1 MRKMALPVA
10 GGGCSQLS
18 GDAANLAATL
28 GGVDDA
34 PARPSGESVGI
45 SSPALVGV
53 ESDIAG
59 DSGDSNTPSA
69 TNNESGKAADSSAA
83 ADSTV
88 AQSLSITG
96 ADAVAQF
103 STMQLTATT
112 SPSNVE
118 GTYVWSSNNDNI
130 LTVDQSGTVT
140 GVRQGTATVTLS
152 YASPDG
158 NTTLAATHDVTVT
171 SPTAATN
178 SALFYYLNNPN
189 GSLDS
194 TSTTQWT
201 GLGSGSV
208 NLTGLDSSNF
218 PKDNGET
225 AIFDR
230 VSDRVITWPD
240 GSTGDEY
247 QVARGSSDWNNIFK
261 AYKSVIE
268 GMLPGVTVTDEDVES
283 ICVKPYKLTNNN
295 DGYHVDCSVSITC
308 RNLFNAR
315 YYVDDPTTPG
325 EGFQLVASK
334 LTYREGDT
342 TDIADFADVSLPP
355 SKTVGGIEYT
365 FNGWYIDQALTQ
377 QVELPYTIDGNVNF
391 YAKYLSGRQ
400 VIYDLAGGSWNNS
413 DALVYAAQEG
423 STQTVKAEPT
433 RVGHEFA
440 GWTVAGLDGVTTLE
454 SGVSFTMP
462 DNNVT
467 FTATWNKLLACN
479 VKYLE
484 RGTGKELSPADT
496 LYGHA
501 GEVVTANAKSDIE
514 GYHLVNPTQA
524 SGKAT
529 LVEGETPEIVF
540 YYEKDAAN
548 YQVNYFLN
556 GTEQKVA
563 DSETQS
569 APWGSE
575 VAASNLA
582 KAIDGY
588 TVVPGQTTT
597 ATVELDGSIVINIYY
612 YQNVTLTASSA
623 TTEYTGELQH
633 VESYT
638 CDVADAA
645 FAGVTLLGGKG
656 TDAGD
661 YPYTFASGTAGTV
674 STDGKYIVA
683 KTNDGKLVINPN
695 SQQVVVKVKGST
707 GGEKYDG
714 EEHGVEGYTVSYV
727 VGGAASA
734 GAPAGFDA
742 GDISF
747 AGTAKVTGTDAGSYP
762 MGLDAG
768 DFGYSGKNFSNVS
781 FEVEDGQLTI
791 SKREVVVKPKDASRV
806 FNGEALEA
814 SEWEVAEGS
823 PDQFLAGQGI
833 SDPVF
838 SGSQTAPGTSESSI
852 VSWGYPE
859 NTKAGNYEIRTEKGT
874 LNVTSRG
881 AAETITVEAN
891 STSATYDGGTHSA
904 AGLKTTEFVVGGKA
918 YTVSGLSTEDP
929 SAADAGTYTNNVTG
943 TAKVSDAAGNDVT
956 SEFAVEIKDGSLVI
970 DPAEATIR
978 PKDASKPYDGTPLV
992 ASEFEAA
999 GFVGGDGVA
1008 GVTYG
1013 GSQTD
1018 AGESGSTIAT
1028 YEAAGSTKLANY
1040 KITLGEGRLEVT
1052 ANAEK
1057 VVVTIRENSATFPYD
1072 GEAKTA
1078 EGYEVAGISS
1088 ALYKEGDFA
1097 FVGDAAHKVATGTD
1111 AGDYDM
1117 GLLPGDFE
1125 NTSANFSNVAFAI
1138 EDGQLHIV
1146 PVAIDEDAV
1155 TWDARDVQKVYDGE
1169 PLSAYGARAWD
1180 KHGNELSVEYSTDG
1194 VSWVDDPSKVSLT
1207 HSGHLAVKLR
1217 ATGANY
1223 AAGQYAAGSEG
1234 VAVEKRPVTLESE
1247 GADKTYDGTP
1257 LTNGAVS
1264 VTPKGEGVGFVDG
1277 EGVAVTVTG
1286 SQTDA
1291 GESDN
1296 TFYFSFDEGT
1306 SGDDYLVTAKCGK
1319 LKVAANSQQVVVKVK
1334 GSTGGEKY
1342 DGEEHGVEGYTVSYV
1357 VGGAASAGAPA
1368 GFDAGDISFAG
1379 TAKVTGTDAG
1389 SYPMGLDAGD
1399 FGYSGKN
1406 FSNVSFE
1413 VEDGQL
1419 TILPATLT
1427 VTTHGAS
1434 KPYDGTALT
1443 ASGEISGFVN
1453 GETASFAT
1461 TGSQTLVGTSAN
1473 SYAITWDG
1481 TAKES
1486 NYNVVEG
1493 AIGTLEVTPSQV
1505 AINVTPHGGS
1515 KVYDGKP
1522 LTSAG
1527 IDVDGLP
1534 AGFTLE
1540 AATKGTITDAGEL
1553 LAEIDAPTIVI
1564 RNAAGEDVTAQFAN
1578 VTCGKAPLIVTKR
1591 PVTVTSATDSK
1602 VYDGTA
1608 LTKHE
1613 AMVTAGSLVEGESFG
1628 YDFTGEQTAVGT
1640 SDNTFTVKAGANTSL
1655 DNYEITQVNGTLTV
1669 IAYMPPAPGPG
1680 TDEPTPGPGKNPS
1693 TPNGP
1698 TNSSDVTPSGS
1709 TTSDDMGSVPT
1720 ASDSKETTMPKSAD
1734 KATSENGAAQSEGK
1748 QSSENAPAAEQPTSC
1763 WVHWFMILGTI
1774 ATLVY
1779 GAVVLLRR
1787 RRMTADLDKEMDEVL
1802 SGAKEGSDK

>member
-1 MRKMALPVA
+1 M
-10 GGGCSQLS
+10 
-18 GDAANLAATL
+18 
-28 GGVDDA
+28 
-34 PARPSGESVGI
+34 
-45 SSPALVGV
+45 

-83 ADSTV
+83 ADSAI

-103 STMQLTATT
+103 STIQLTATT
-112 SPSNVE
+112 SPSNAE
-118 GTYVWSSNNDNI
+118 GTYIWSSNNDNI

-152 YASPDG
+152 YTSPDG

-171 SPTAATN
+171 SPTAATD

-240 GSTGDEY
+240 GSTGNEY

-365 FNGWYIDQALTQ
+365 FNGWYTDQALTQ

-433 RVGHEFA
+433 RVGYEFA
-440 GWTVAGLDGVTTLE
+440 DWTVSGLDGVTTLE
-454 SGVSFTMP
+454 SGASFTMP

-597 ATVELDGSIVINIYY
+597 ATVELDGSTVINIYY

-633 VESYT
+633 VEGYT

-645 FAGVTLLGGKG
+645 FASVTLLGGKG

-683 KTNDGKLVINPN
+683 KTNDGKLVINSN

-747 AGTAKVTGTDAGSYP
+747 AGTAKATGTDAGSYP

-768 DFGYSGKNFSNVS
+768 DFGYNGKNFSNVS

-859 NTKAGNYEIRTEKGT
+859 NTRAGNYEIRTEKGT

-970 DPAEATIR
+970 GPAEATIR

-1018 AGESGSTIAT
+1018 AGESGSTIAA

-1052 ANAEK
+1052 ANAER

-1138 EDGQLHIV
+1138 EDGQL
-1146 PVAIDEDAV
+1146 
-1155 TWDARDVQKVYDGE
+1155 
-1169 PLSAYGARAWD
+1169 
-1180 KHGNELSVEYSTDG
+1180 
-1194 VSWVDDPSKVSLT
+1194 
-1207 HSGHLAVKLR
+1207 
-1217 ATGANY
+1217 
-1223 AAGQYAAGSEG
+1223 
-1234 VAVEKRPVTLESE
+1234 
-1247 GADKTYDGTP
+1247 
-1257 LTNGAVS
+1257 
-1264 VTPKGEGVGFVDG
+1264 
-1277 EGVAVTVTG
+1277 
-1286 SQTDA
+1286 
-1291 GESDN
+1291 
-1296 TFYFSFDEGT
+1296 
-1306 SGDDYLVTAKCGK
+1306 
-1319 LKVAANSQQVVVKVK
+1319 
-1334 GSTGGEKY
+1334 
-1342 DGEEHGVEGYTVSYV
+1342 
-1357 VGGAASAGAPA
+1357 
-1368 GFDAGDISFAG
+1368 
-1379 TAKVTGTDAG
+1379 
-1389 SYPMGLDAGD
+1389 
-1399 FGYSGKN
+1399 
-1406 FSNVSFE
+1406 
-1413 VEDGQL
+1413 

-1453 GETASFAT
+1453 GETASFAA

-1493 AIGTLEVTPSQV
+1493 AIGTLEVTRSQA
-1505 AINVTPHGGS
+1505 AITVTPRDGS

-1540 AATKGTITDAGEL
+1540 ATTKGTITDAGEL
-1553 LAEIDAPTIVI
+1553 LAEIDASTIVI
-1564 RNAAGEDVTAQFAN
+1564 KNAAGEDVTAQFAN
-1578 VTCGKAPLIVTKR
+1578 VTCRKAPLIVTKR

-1613 AMVTAGSLVEGESFG
+1613 AMVTAGSLVEGENFG
-1628 YDFTGEQTAVGT
+1628 YDFTGAQTAVGT
-1640 SDNTFTVKAGANTSL
+1640 SDNSFTVKAGANTSL

-1669 IAYMPPAPGPG
+1669 IAYTPPAPGPG

-1693 TPNGP
+1693 TP
-1698 TNSSDVTPSGS
+1698 SDTG
-1709 TTSDDMGSVPT
+1709 
-1720 ASDSKETTMPKSAD
+1720 SDSAAADPKATTAPKSAD

-1748 QSSENAPAAEQPTSC
+1748 QNSENAPTAEQPTSC
-1763 WVHWFMILGTI
+1763 WVHWLMLLGTI

-1802 SGAKEGSDK
+1802 PGAKEGSDK

>member
-1 MRKMALPVA
+1 MNNTIKHMREAKSSANCTSWGNKVVSVVLSAILLGFGWPAVNPA
-10 GGGCSQLS
+10 EVYAEDGAANGGGCSQLS
-18 GDAANLAATL
+18 DDAANLAATL

-152 YASPDG
+152 YTSPDG
-158 NTTLAATHDVTVT
+158 ATTLAATHDVTVT
-171 SPTAATN
+171 SPKAATD

-194 TSTTQWT
+194 ISTTQWT
-201 GLGSGSV
+201 SLGSGSV

-218 PKDNGET
+218 PKDNGKT

-240 GSTGDEY
+240 NSTGDEY
-247 QVARGSSDWNNIFK
+247 QVVRESEDWNKIFK

-268 GMLPGVTVTDEDVES
+268 GMLPGVTVTDDDVES
-283 ICVKPYKLTNNN
+283 ISIKPYKLTNND

-342 TDIADFADVSLPP
+342 TDITDFPDVSLPL
-355 SKTVGGIEYT
+355 SKKVGGIEYT
-365 FNGWYIDQALTQ
+365 FNGWYTDQALTQ

-413 DALVYAAQEG
+413 DALVHAAQEG

-433 RVGHEFA
+433 RVGYEFA
-440 GWTVAGLDGVTTLE
+440 GWTVSGLDDVATLE
-454 SGVSFTMP
+454 SGASFIMP

-484 RGTGKELSPADT
+484 QGTGKELSPADT
-496 LYGHA
+496 FYGHA

-514 GYHLVNPTQA
+514 GYHLVDPTQA

-529 LVEGETPEIVF
+529 LIEGETPEIVF

-563 DSETQS
+563 GSETQS

-597 ATVELDGSIVINIYY
+597 ATVELDGSTVINIYY
-612 YQNVTLTASSA
+612 YQNVTLTANSA

-633 VESYT
+633 VEGYT

-674 STDGKYIVA
+674 STDGKHIVA

-714 EEHGVEGYTVSYV
+714 EGHGVEGYTVSYV

-768 DFGYSGKNFSNVS
+768 DFSYAGRNFSNVS

-838 SGSQTAPGTSESSI
+838 SGSQTAPGASESSI

-970 DPAEATIR
+970 GPAEATIR

-1018 AGESGSTIAT
+1018 AGESGSTIAA

-1040 KITLGEGRLEVT
+1040 KIALGEGRLEVT

-1125 NTSANFSNVAFAI
+1125 NRSANFSNVAFAI
-1138 EDGQLHIV
+1138 
-1146 PVAIDEDAV
+1146 
-1155 TWDARDVQKVYDGE
+1155 
-1169 PLSAYGARAWD
+1169 
-1180 KHGNELSVEYSTDG
+1180 
-1194 VSWVDDPSKVSLT
+1194 
-1207 HSGHLAVKLR
+1207 
-1217 ATGANY
+1217 
-1223 AAGQYAAGSEG
+1223 
-1234 VAVEKRPVTLESE
+1234 
-1247 GADKTYDGTP
+1247 
-1257 LTNGAVS
+1257 
-1264 VTPKGEGVGFVDG
+1264 
-1277 EGVAVTVTG
+1277 
-1286 SQTDA
+1286 
-1291 GESDN
+1291 
-1296 TFYFSFDEGT
+1296 
-1306 SGDDYLVTAKCGK
+1306 
-1319 LKVAANSQQVVVKVK
+1319 
-1334 GSTGGEKY
+1334 
-1342 DGEEHGVEGYTVSYV
+1342 
-1357 VGGAASAGAPA
+1357 
-1368 GFDAGDISFAG
+1368 
-1379 TAKVTGTDAG
+1379 
-1389 SYPMGLDAGD
+1389 
-1399 FGYSGKN
+1399 
-1406 FSNVSFE
+1406 
-1413 VEDGQL
+1413 EDGQL

-1534 AGFTLE
+1534 ACFTLE
-1540 AATKGTITDAGEL
+1540 AATKGTITDVGEL
-1553 LAEIDAPTIVI
+1553 LAEIDASTIVI

-1602 VYDGTA
+1602 VYDGAA

-1669 IAYMPPAPGPG
+1669 IAYTPPAPGPG

-1763 WVHWFMILGTI
+1763 WVHWLMLLGII

-1802 SGAKEGSDK
+1802 SGAKEGSGK

>member
-1 MRKMALPVA
+1 MNNTIKHMREAKSSANCTSWGNKIVSVVLSAILLGFGWPAVNPA
-10 GGGCSQLS
+10 EVYAEDGAANGGGCSQLS

-28 GGVDDA
+28 GGGDDA
-34 PARPSGESVGI
+34 PARLSGESVGI

-59 DSGDSNTPSA
+59 DSGDSNTPSV

-112 SPSNVE
+112 SPSNAE
-118 GTYVWSSNNDNI
+118 GTYIWSSNNDNI

-140 GVRQGTATVTLS
+140 GVRQGTTTVALS
-152 YASPDG
+152 YTSPDG

-194 TSTTQWT
+194 ISTTQWT
-201 GLGSGSV
+201 SLGSGSV

-218 PKDNGET
+218 PKDNGKT

-240 GSTGDEY
+240 NSTGDEY
-247 QVARGSSDWNNIFK
+247 QVVRESEDWNKIFK

-268 GMLPGVTVTDEDVES
+268 GMLPGVTVTDDDVES
-283 ICVKPYKLTNNN
+283 ISIKPYKLTNND

-342 TDIADFADVSLPP
+342 TDITDFPDVSLPL
-355 SKTVGGIEYT
+355 SKKVGGIEYT
-365 FNGWYIDQALTQ
+365 FNGWYTDQALTQ

-413 DALVYAAQEG
+413 DALVHAAQER
-423 STQTVKAEPT
+423 STQTVKAKPT
-433 RVGHEFA
+433 RVGYEFA
-440 GWTVAGLDGVTTLE
+440 GWTVSGLDDVATLE
-454 SGVSFTMP
+454 SGASFIMP

-467 FTATWNKLLACN
+467 FTATWNELLACK

-484 RGTGKELSPADT
+484 QGTDKELSPADT

-501 GEVVTANAKSDIE
+501 GDVVTANAKSNIE
-514 GYHLVNPTQA
+514 GYHLVDSTQA

-529 LVEGETPEIVF
+529 LIEGETPEIVF

-563 DSETQS
+563 DSETRS

-575 VAASNLA
+575 VAASSLA
-582 KAIDGY
+582 KAIAGY
-588 TVVPGQTTT
+588 TVVPGQTET
-597 ATVELDGSIVINIYY
+597 ATVERDGSTVINIYY
-612 YQNVTLTASSA
+612 YQNVTLTANSA

-633 VESYT
+633 VEGYA
-638 CDVADAA
+638 CDVANAA
-645 FAGVTLLGGKG
+645 FASVTLLGGKG

-695 SQQVVVKVKGST
+695 SQQVVVKIKGNT
-707 GGEKYDG
+707 GGGKYDG
-714 EEHGVEGYTVSYV
+714 EEHSVEGYAVSYV

-747 AGTAKVTGTDAGSYP
+747 AGTAKVTGIDAGSYP

-768 DFGYSGKNFSNVS
+768 DFRYAGKNFSNVS

-833 SDPVF
+833 SNPVF
-838 SGSQTAPGTSESSI
+838 SGSQTALGTSESSI

-859 NTKAGNYEIRTEKGT
+859 NTKAGNYEISTEKGT

-881 AAETITVEAN
+881 ATETITVEAN
-891 STSATYDGGTHSA
+891 STTATYDGVSHSA
-904 AGLKTTEFVVGGKA
+904 AGLKTTKFVVGGKE

-929 SAADAGTYTNNVTG
+929 SATDVGIYTNNITG
-943 TAKVSDAAGNDVT
+943 AAKVTDAAGSDVT
-956 SEFAVEIKDGSLVI
+956 SEFDIEIKDGSLAI
-970 DPAEATIR
+970 DPAEVTIK
-978 PKDASKPYDGTPLV
+978 PKDASKPYDGMSLV
-992 ASEFEAA
+992 ASEFTAT
-999 GFVGGDGVA
+999 GFIGGDGVE
-1008 GVTYG
+1008 GVSYG
-1013 GSQTD
+1013 GSQLNF
-1018 AGESGSTIAT
+1018 GESESTIAGFV
-1028 YEAAGSTKLANY
+1028 AAGSTELTNY
-1040 KITLGEGRLEVT
+1040 RIALGKGKLEVT

-1097 FVGDAAHKVATGTD
+1097 FVGGAAHKVATGTD

-1125 NTSANFSNVAFAI
+1125 NTSANFSNV
-1138 EDGQLHIV
+1138 V
-1146 PVAIDEDAV
+1146 
-1155 TWDARDVQKVYDGE
+1155 
-1169 PLSAYGARAWD
+1169 
-1180 KHGNELSVEYSTDG
+1180 
-1194 VSWVDDPSKVSLT
+1194 
-1207 HSGHLAVKLR
+1207 
-1217 ATGANY
+1217 
-1223 AAGQYAAGSEG
+1223 
-1234 VAVEKRPVTLESE
+1234 
-1247 GADKTYDGTP
+1247 
-1257 LTNGAVS
+1257 
-1264 VTPKGEGVGFVDG
+1264 
-1277 EGVAVTVTG
+1277 
-1286 SQTDA
+1286 
-1291 GESDN
+1291 
-1296 TFYFSFDEGT
+1296 
-1306 SGDDYLVTAKCGK
+1306 
-1319 LKVAANSQQVVVKVK
+1319 
-1334 GSTGGEKY
+1334 
-1342 DGEEHGVEGYTVSYV
+1342 
-1357 VGGAASAGAPA
+1357 
-1368 GFDAGDISFAG
+1368 
-1379 TAKVTGTDAG
+1379 
-1389 SYPMGLDAGD
+1389 
-1399 FGYSGKN
+1399 
-1406 FSNVSFE
+1406 FE
-1413 VEDGQL
+1413 IEDGQL

-1505 AINVTPHGGS
+1505 AIAVTPHGGS

-1540 AATKGTITDAGEL
+1540 AATKGSITDAGEL
-1553 LAEIDAPTIVI
+1553 LAETDAPTIVI
-1564 RNAAGEDVTAQFAN
+1564 RNAAGEDVTAQFSN
-1578 VTCGKAPLIVTKR
+1578 VTCGKAPLVVTKR

-1602 VYDGTA
+1602 VYDGTV

-1613 AMVTAGSLVEGESFG
+1613 AMVTAGSLVKGESFG
-1628 YDFTGEQTAVGT
+1628 YDFTGTQTAVGT

-1669 IAYMPPAPGPG
+1669 IAYTPPAPGPG
-1680 TDEPTPGPGKNPS
+1680 TDEPTPGPGPDEPTPGPGTDEPAPGPGTDEPAPGPGKNPS

-1709 TTSDDMGSVPT
+1709 TTPSDTG
-1720 ASDSKETTMPKSAD
+1720 SDSAAADPKATTAPKSAD

-1763 WVHWFMILGTI
+1763 WVHWLMLLGTI

>member
-1 MRKMALPVA
+1 MNNTIKHMREAKSSANCTSWSNKVVSVVLSAILLGFGWPAVNPA
-10 GGGCSQLS
+10 EVYAEDGAANGGGGCSQLS

-28 GGVDDA
+28 GGGDDA

-53 ESDIAG
+53 ESDIAS

-83 ADSTV
+83 ADSAI

-112 SPSNVE
+112 SPSNAE
-118 GTYVWSSNNDNI
+118 GTYIWSSNNDNI

-152 YASPDG
+152 YTSPDG

-194 TSTTQWT
+194 ISTTQWT
-201 GLGSGSV
+201 SLGSGSV

-218 PKDNGET
+218 PKDNGKT

-240 GSTGDEY
+240 NSTGDEY
-247 QVARGSSDWNNIFK
+247 QVVRESEDWNKIFK

-268 GMLPGVTVTDEDVES
+268 GMLPGVTVTDDDVES
-283 ICVKPYKLTNNN
+283 ISIKPYKLTNND

-342 TDIADFADVSLPP
+342 TDITDFPDVSLPL
-355 SKTVGGIEYT
+355 SKKVGGIEYT
-365 FNGWYIDQALTQ
+365 FNGWYTDQALTQ

-413 DALVYAAQEG
+413 DALVHAAQEG

-433 RVGHEFA
+433 RVGYEFA
-440 GWTVAGLDGVTTLE
+440 GWTVSGLDGVTTLE
-454 SGVSFTMP
+454 SGASFTMP
-462 DNNVT
+462 DSNVT

-484 RGTGKELSPADT
+484 QGTGKELSPADT

-501 GEVVTANAKSDIE
+501 GEVVMANAKSDIE
-514 GYHLVNPTQA
+514 GYHLVDSTQA

-588 TVVPGQTTT
+588 TVVPGQTET
-597 ATVELDGSIVINIYY
+597 ATVERDGSTVINIYY
-612 YQNVTLTASSA
+612 YQNVTLTANSA
-623 TTEYTGELQH
+623 AREYTGEQQR
-633 VESYT
+633 VEGYT

-645 FAGVTLLGGKG
+645 FASVTLLGGKG

-707 GGEKYDG
+707 GGGKYDG
-714 EEHGVEGYTVSYV
+714 EEHSAEGYAVSYV

-768 DFGYSGKNFSNVS
+768 DFRYAGRNFSNVS

-806 FNGEALEA
+806 FDGEALEA

-874 LNVTSRG
+874 LNVTSRD
-881 AAETITVEAN
+881 ATETITVEAN
-891 STSATYDGGTHSA
+891 STTATYDGKSHSA

-929 SAADAGTYTNNVTG
+929 SKTDVGTYTNNVTG
-943 TAKVSDAAGNDVT
+943 TAKVTDAAGNDVT
-956 SEFAVEIKDGSLVI
+956 REFAVEIKDGSLVI
-970 DPAEATIR
+970 DPAEVTIK
-978 PKDASKPYDGTPLV
+978 PKDASKLYDGTPLV

-999 GFVGGDGVA
+999 GFVGGDGVE
-1008 GVTYG
+1008 GVSYG
-1013 GSQTD
+1013 GSQLNF
-1018 AGESGSTIAT
+1018 GESESTIAGFA
-1028 YEAAGSTKLANY
+1028 AAGSTKLTNY
-1040 KITLGEGRLEVT
+1040 RITLGKGKLEVT
-1052 ANAEK
+1052 ANVDK

-1125 NTSANFSNVAFAI
+1125 NTSANFSNVVFAI
-1138 EDGQLHIV
+1138 EDGQLHIA

-1180 KHGNELSVEYSTDG
+1180 KHDNELSVEYSTDG
-1194 VSWVDDPSKVSLT
+1194 VSWVSDPSKISLT
-1207 HSGHLAVKLR
+1207 HFGHLPVKLR

-1223 AAGQYAAGSEG
+1223 ADGRYAAGSES
-1234 VAVEKRPVTLESE
+1234 VAITKRPVTLESG

-1286 SQTDA
+1286 SQTDV
-1291 GESDN
+1291 GESVN
-1296 TFYFSFDEGT
+1296 TFYFSFNEGT
-1306 SGDDYLVTAKCGK
+1306 RGDDYWVTAKRGK
-1319 LKVAANSQQVVVKVK
+1319 
-1334 GSTGGEKY
+1334 
-1342 DGEEHGVEGYTVSYV
+1342 
-1357 VGGAASAGAPA
+1357 
-1368 GFDAGDISFAG
+1368 
-1379 TAKVTGTDAG
+1379 
-1389 SYPMGLDAGD
+1389 
-1399 FGYSGKN
+1399 
-1406 FSNVSFE
+1406 
-1413 VEDGQL
+1413 L
-1419 TILPATLT
+1419 TILPATLA
-1427 VTTHGAS
+1427 VTTYGAS

-1443 ASGEISGFVN
+1443 ASGKISGFVN

-1481 TAKES
+1481 TAKKS
-1486 NYNVVEG
+1486 NYSVVES
-1493 AIGTLEVTPSQV
+1493 AVGTLEVTPSQA
-1505 AINVTPHGGS
+1505 AITVTPRDGS

-1540 AATKGTITDAGEL
+1540 AATKGSITDAGEL

-1564 RNAAGEDVTAQFAN
+1564 RNAAGKDVTAQFSN
-1578 VTCGKAPLIVTKR
+1578 VTCGKAPLVVTKR

-1613 AMVTAGSLVEGESFG
+1613 ATVTAGSLVEGESFG
-1628 YDFTGEQTAVGT
+1628 YDFTGAQTAVGT

-1669 IAYMPPAPGPG
+1669 IAYTPPAPGPGPDEPTPGPG
-1680 TDEPTPGPGKNPS
+1680 TDEPTPGPGTDEPTPGPGTDEPTPGPGTDEPAPGPGKKPS

-1734 KATSENGAAQSEGK
+1734 KATSGNNAQSEGK
-1748 QSSENAPAAEQPTSC
+1748 QSPDNASGAEQPTSC
-1763 WVHWFMILGTI
+1763 WVHWLMLLGTI

>member
-1 MRKMALPVA
+1 M
-10 GGGCSQLS
+10 
-18 GDAANLAATL
+18 
-28 GGVDDA
+28 GVK
-34 PARPSGESVGI
+34 
-45 SSPALVGV
+45 
-53 ESDIAG
+53 SDIAG

-103 STMQLTATT
+103 STAQLTATT
-112 SPSNVE
+112 SPSNAE
-118 GTYVWSSNNDNI
+118 GTYIWSSNNDNI

-140 GVRQGTATVTLS
+140 GVRQGAVTVTLS
-152 YASPDG
+152 YTSPDG
-158 NTTLAATHDVTVT
+158 NTTLTATHDVTVT
-171 SPTAATN
+171 SPTTATEY
-178 SALFYYLNNPN
+178 ALFYYLNNPN

-194 TSTTQWT
+194 ISTTQWVS
-201 GLGSGSV
+201 LGGGSV

-218 PKDNGET
+218 PKDNGKT

-247 QVARGSSDWNNIFK
+247 QVLRGSSNWNNIFK
-261 AYKSVIE
+261 AYKSEIE
-268 GMLPGVTVTDEDVES
+268 GKLPGVTVTDDDVES
-283 ICVKPYKLTNNN
+283 ISIKPYKLTNNN

-342 TDIADFADVSLPP
+342 TDITDFPDVSLPL
-355 SKTVGGIEYT
+355 SKKVGGIEYT
-365 FNGWYIDQALTQ
+365 FNGWYTDQALTQ
-377 QVELPYTIDGNVNF
+377 QVEFPYTIDGNVNF

-413 DALVYAAQEG
+413 DALVHAAQEG

-433 RVGHEFA
+433 RVGYEFA
-440 GWTVAGLDGVTTLE
+440 GWTVSGLDDVTTLE
-454 SGVSFTMP
+454 SGASFIMP

-484 RGTGKELSPADT
+484 QGTGKELSPADT

-501 GEVVTANAKSDIE
+501 GDVVTANAKSDIE
-514 GYHLVNPTQA
+514 GYHLVDSTQA

-540 YYEKDAAN
+540 YYEKDTAN
-548 YQVNYFLN
+548 YRVNYFLN

-563 DSETQS
+563 NSETRS

-575 VAASNLA
+575 VAAST
-582 KAIDGY
+582 KDIDGH

-597 ATVELDGSIVINIYY
+597 ATVERDGSTVINIYY
-612 YQNVTLTASSA
+612 YQNVTLTANSA
-623 TTEYTGELQH
+623 TTKYTGELQH
-633 VESYT
+633 VEGYT
-638 CDVADAA
+638 CDVAEAS
-645 FAGVTLLGGKG
+645 FTGVTLLDGKG

-661 YPYTFASGTAGTV
+661 YPYIFAPGTAGTV
-674 STDGKYIVA
+674 STDGKYIVT
-683 KTNDGKLVINPN
+683 KTNDGILVINPN
-695 SQQVVVKVKGST
+695 SEKVVVKIKGNT
-707 GGEKYDG
+707 GGGKYDG
-714 EEHGVEGYTVSYV
+714 EEHGVEGYAVSYV

-768 DFGYSGKNFSNVS
+768 DFSYAGRNFSNVS

-970 DPAEATIR
+970 GPAEVTIR

-992 ASEFEAA
+992 ASEFTAT
-999 GFVGGDGVA
+999 GFAGGDGVE
-1008 GVTYG
+1008 GVSYG

-1018 AGESGSTIAT
+1018 AGESGSTIAA

-1125 NTSANFSNVAFAI
+1125 NRSANFSNVVFAI
-1138 EDGQLHIV
+1138 
-1146 PVAIDEDAV
+1146 
-1155 TWDARDVQKVYDGE
+1155 
-1169 PLSAYGARAWD
+1169 
-1180 KHGNELSVEYSTDG
+1180 
-1194 VSWVDDPSKVSLT
+1194 
-1207 HSGHLAVKLR
+1207 
-1217 ATGANY
+1217 
-1223 AAGQYAAGSEG
+1223 
-1234 VAVEKRPVTLESE
+1234 
-1247 GADKTYDGTP
+1247 
-1257 LTNGAVS
+1257 
-1264 VTPKGEGVGFVDG
+1264 
-1277 EGVAVTVTG
+1277 
-1286 SQTDA
+1286 
-1291 GESDN
+1291 
-1296 TFYFSFDEGT
+1296 
-1306 SGDDYLVTAKCGK
+1306 
-1319 LKVAANSQQVVVKVK
+1319 
-1334 GSTGGEKY
+1334 
-1342 DGEEHGVEGYTVSYV
+1342 
-1357 VGGAASAGAPA
+1357 
-1368 GFDAGDISFAG
+1368 
-1379 TAKVTGTDAG
+1379 
-1389 SYPMGLDAGD
+1389 
-1399 FGYSGKN
+1399 
-1406 FSNVSFE
+1406 
-1413 VEDGQL
+1413 EDGQL

-1534 AGFTLE
+1534 AGFTLD
-1540 AATKGTITDAGEL
+1540 AATKGSITDVGEL

-1602 VYDGTA
+1602 VYDGVA
-1608 LTKHE
+1608 LTKHK

-1628 YDFTGEQTAVGT
+1628 YDFTGAQTAVGT

-1669 IAYMPPAPGPG
+1669 IAYTPPVPGPG

-1709 TTSDDMGSVPT
+1709 TTSDDMDSVPT

-1734 KATSENGAAQSEGK
+1734 KATSGNNAQSEGK
-1748 QSSENAPAAEQPTSC
+1748 QSPDNASGAEQPTSC
-1763 WVHWFMILGTI
+1763 WVHWLMILGTI

-1779 GAVVLLRR
+1779 GAVVSLRR
-1787 RRMTADLDKEMDEVL
+1787 RRMTADLDKEIDAVL
-1802 SGAKEGSDK
+1802 SGAKEGSGK

>member
-10 GGGCSQLS
+10 GGCSQLS

-28 GGVDDA
+28 GGGDDA

-45 SSPALVGV
+45 SSPALGGV

-112 SPSNVE
+112 SPSNAE
-118 GTYVWSSNNDNI
+118 GTYIWSSNNDNI

-140 GVRQGTATVTLS
+140 GVRQGTATVALS
-152 YASPDG
+152 YKSPDD
-158 NTTLAATHDVTVT
+158 NTTLEATHDVTVT
-171 SPTAATN
+171 SPTTATEY
-178 SALFYYLNNPN
+178 ALFYYLNNPN

-194 TSTTQWT
+194 ISTTQWAS
-201 GLGSGSV
+201 LGGGSV

-218 PKDNGET
+218 PKDNGKT

-230 VSDRVITWPD
+230 VSDRAITWPD

-247 QVARGSSDWNNIFK
+247 QVLRGSSNWNNIFK
-261 AYKSVIE
+261 AYKSEIE
-268 GMLPGVTVTDEDVES
+268 GKLPGVTVTDEDVES
-283 ICVKPYKLTNNN
+283 ISIKPYKLTNND

-342 TDIADFADVSLPP
+342 TDITDFPDVSLPL
-355 SKTVGGIEYT
+355 SKKVGGIEYT
-365 FNGWYIDQALTQ
+365 FNGWYTDQALTQ

-413 DALVYAAQEG
+413 DALVHAAQEG

-433 RVGHEFA
+433 RVGYEFA
-440 GWTVAGLDGVTTLE
+440 GWTVSGLDGVTTLE
-454 SGVSFTMP
+454 SGASFTMP

-467 FTATWNKLLACN
+467 FTATWNKLLACK

-484 RGTGKELSPADT
+484 QGTGKELSPADT

-501 GEVVTANAKSDIE
+501 GEVVMANAKSDIE
-514 GYHLVNPTQA
+514 GYHLVDSTQA

-588 TVVPGQTTT
+588 TVVPGQTAT
-597 ATVELDGSIVINIYY
+597 ATVELDGSTVINIYY
-612 YQNVTLTASSA
+612 YQNVTLTANSA

-633 VESYT
+633 VEGYT

-645 FAGVTLLGGKG
+645 FASVTLLGGKG

-661 YPYTFASGTAGTV
+661 YPYTFASGTAGMV

-683 KTNDGKLVINPN
+683 KTNDGKLVINSN
-695 SQQVVVKVKGST
+695 SQQVVVKIKGNT
-707 GGEKYDG
+707 GGGKYDG
-714 EEHGVEGYTVSYV
+714 EEHSVEGYAVSYV

-768 DFGYSGKNFSNVS
+768 DFSYAGRNFSNVS
-781 FEVEDGQLTI
+781 FEVEDGQLAI

-833 SDPVF
+833 SDPAF
-838 SGSQTAPGTSESSI
+838 SGSQTAPGASESSI

-943 TAKVSDAAGNDVT
+943 TAKVTDAAGSDVT

-970 DPAEATIR
+970 GPAEATIR

-1018 AGESGSTIAT
+1018 AGESGSTIAA

-1078 EGYEVAGISS
+1078 EGYEVAKISS
-1088 ALYKEGDFA
+1088 ALYKEGDLA

-1138 EDGQLHIV
+1138 EDGQL
-1146 PVAIDEDAV
+1146 
-1155 TWDARDVQKVYDGE
+1155 
-1169 PLSAYGARAWD
+1169 
-1180 KHGNELSVEYSTDG
+1180 
-1194 VSWVDDPSKVSLT
+1194 
-1207 HSGHLAVKLR
+1207 
-1217 ATGANY
+1217 
-1223 AAGQYAAGSEG
+1223 
-1234 VAVEKRPVTLESE
+1234 
-1247 GADKTYDGTP
+1247 
-1257 LTNGAVS
+1257 
-1264 VTPKGEGVGFVDG
+1264 
-1277 EGVAVTVTG
+1277 
-1286 SQTDA
+1286 
-1291 GESDN
+1291 
-1296 TFYFSFDEGT
+1296 
-1306 SGDDYLVTAKCGK
+1306 
-1319 LKVAANSQQVVVKVK
+1319 
-1334 GSTGGEKY
+1334 
-1342 DGEEHGVEGYTVSYV
+1342 
-1357 VGGAASAGAPA
+1357 
-1368 GFDAGDISFAG
+1368 
-1379 TAKVTGTDAG
+1379 
-1389 SYPMGLDAGD
+1389 
-1399 FGYSGKN
+1399 
-1406 FSNVSFE
+1406 
-1413 VEDGQL
+1413 

-1427 VTTHGAS
+1427 VTTHSAS

-1540 AATKGTITDAGEL
+1540 AATKGSITDAGEL
-1553 LAEIDAPTIVI
+1553 LAEVDASTIVI

-1578 VTCGKAPLIVTKR
+1578 VACGKAPLVVTKR
-1591 PVTVTSATDSK
+1591 PVTVASATDSK

-1608 LTKHE
+1608 LTKNE

-1669 IAYMPPAPGPG
+1669 IAYTPPVPGPG

-1709 TTSDDMGSVPT
+1709 TTSDDMDSVPT
-1720 ASDSKETTMPKSAD
+1720 ASDSKETTMPESAD
-1734 KATSENGAAQSEGK
+1734 KATSGNNAQSEGK
-1748 QSSENAPAAEQPTSC
+1748 QSPDNASGAEQPTSC
-1763 WVHWFMILGTI
+1763 WVHWLMILGTI

-1779 GAVVLLRR
+1779 GAVVSLRR
-1787 RRMTADLDKEMDEVL
+1787 RRMTADLDKEIDAVL
-1802 SGAKEGSDK
+1802 SGAKEGSGK

>member
-1 MRKMALPVA
+1 MRKMALPMA

-53 ESDIAG
+53 ESNIAG
-59 DSGDSNTPSA
+59 DSGGSNTPSA

-152 YASPDG
+152 YTSPDG

-194 TSTTQWT
+194 TSTTQWAS
-201 GLGSGSV
+201 LGNGSV
-208 NLTGLDSSNF
+208 NLTGLNSSNF
-218 PKDNGET
+218 PNDNGKT

-247 QVARGSSDWNNIFK
+247 QVVRGSDDWNTIFK

-268 GMLPGVTVTDEDVES
+268 GMLPGVTVTDDDVES
-283 ICVKPYKLTNNN
+283 ISIKPYKLTNNN

-342 TDIADFADVSLPP
+342 TDITDFPDVSLPL
-355 SKTVGGIEYT
+355 SKKVGGIEYT
-365 FNGWYIDQALTQ
+365 FNGWYTDQALTQ

-413 DALVYAAQEG
+413 DALVHAAQEG

-433 RVGHEFA
+433 RVGYEFA
-440 GWTVAGLDGVTTLE
+440 GWTVSGLDGVTTLE
-454 SGVSFTMP
+454 SGASFTMP

-514 GYHLVNPTQA
+514 GYHLVDPTQA

-597 ATVELDGSIVINIYY
+597 ATVELDGSTVINIYY
-612 YQNVTLTASSA
+612 YQNVTLTANSA
-623 TTEYTGELQH
+623 TTEYTGESQH
-633 VESYT
+633 VEGYT

-674 STDGKYIVA
+674 STDGKHIVA

-714 EEHGVEGYTVSYV
+714 EEHSVEGYTVSYV

-768 DFGYSGKNFSNVS
+768 DFGYAGKNFSNVS

-806 FNGEALEA
+806 FNGEALVA

-1018 AGESGSTIAT
+1018 AGESGSTIAA

-1138 EDGQLHIV
+1138 EDGQL
-1146 PVAIDEDAV
+1146 
-1155 TWDARDVQKVYDGE
+1155 
-1169 PLSAYGARAWD
+1169 
-1180 KHGNELSVEYSTDG
+1180 
-1194 VSWVDDPSKVSLT
+1194 
-1207 HSGHLAVKLR
+1207 
-1217 ATGANY
+1217 
-1223 AAGQYAAGSEG
+1223 
-1234 VAVEKRPVTLESE
+1234 
-1247 GADKTYDGTP
+1247 
-1257 LTNGAVS
+1257 
-1264 VTPKGEGVGFVDG
+1264 
-1277 EGVAVTVTG
+1277 
-1286 SQTDA
+1286 
-1291 GESDN
+1291 
-1296 TFYFSFDEGT
+1296 
-1306 SGDDYLVTAKCGK
+1306 
-1319 LKVAANSQQVVVKVK
+1319 
-1334 GSTGGEKY
+1334 
-1342 DGEEHGVEGYTVSYV
+1342 
-1357 VGGAASAGAPA
+1357 
-1368 GFDAGDISFAG
+1368 
-1379 TAKVTGTDAG
+1379 
-1389 SYPMGLDAGD
+1389 
-1399 FGYSGKN
+1399 
-1406 FSNVSFE
+1406 
-1413 VEDGQL
+1413 

-1453 GETASFAT
+1453 GETASFAA

-1486 NYNVVEG
+1486 NYSVVEG

-1505 AINVTPHGGS
+1505 AITVTPRGGS

-1534 AGFTLE
+1534 AGFTLD
-1540 AATKGTITDAGEL
+1540 AATKGSITDAGEL
-1553 LAEIDAPTIVI
+1553 LAEVDASTIVI

-1578 VTCGKAPLIVTKR
+1578 VACGKAPLVVTKR
-1591 PVTVTSATDSK
+1591 PVTVASATDSK

-1613 AMVTAGSLVEGESFG
+1613 AAVTAGSLVEGESFG

-1669 IAYMPPAPGPG
+1669 IAYTPPAPGPG
-1680 TDEPTPGPGKNPS
+1680 TDEPTPGPGNNPS
-1693 TPNGP
+1693 TP
-1698 TNSSDVTPSGS
+1698 SDTG
-1709 TTSDDMGSVPT
+1709 
-1720 ASDSKETTMPKSAD
+1720 SDSAAADPKATTAPKSAD

-1748 QSSENAPAAEQPTSC
+1748 QNSENAPTAEQPTSC
-1763 WVHWFMILGTI
+1763 WVHWLMLLGTI

-1787 RRMTADLDKEMDEVL
+1787 RRMTADLDKEIDAVL

>member
-1 MRKMALPVA
+1 M
-10 GGGCSQLS
+10 
-18 GDAANLAATL
+18 
-28 GGVDDA
+28 
-34 PARPSGESVGI
+34 GI

-59 DSGDSNTPSA
+59 DSGDSNTPSV

-112 SPSNVE
+112 SPSNAE
-118 GTYVWSSNNDNI
+118 GTYIWSSNNDNI

-140 GVRQGTATVTLS
+140 GVRQGTTTVALS
-152 YASPDG
+152 YTSPDG

-194 TSTTQWT
+194 ISTTQWT
-201 GLGSGSV
+201 SLGSGSV

-218 PKDNGET
+218 PKDNGKT

-240 GSTGDEY
+240 NSTGDEY
-247 QVARGSSDWNNIFK
+247 QVVRESEDWNKIFK

-268 GMLPGVTVTDEDVES
+268 GMLPGVTVTDDDVES
-283 ICVKPYKLTNNN
+283 ISIKPYKLTNND

-342 TDIADFADVSLPP
+342 TDITDFPDVSLPL
-355 SKTVGGIEYT
+355 SKKVGGIEYT
-365 FNGWYIDQALTQ
+365 FNGWYTDQALTQ

-413 DALVYAAQEG
+413 DALVHAAQER

-433 RVGHEFA
+433 RVGYEFA
-440 GWTVAGLDGVTTLE
+440 GWTVSGLDDVATLE
-454 SGVSFTMP
+454 SGASFIMP

-514 GYHLVNPTQA
+514 GYHLVNPTQT

-582 KAIDGY
+582 KVIDGY
-588 TVVPGQTTT
+588 TVVPGQTAT
-597 ATVELDGSIVINIYY
+597 ATVELDGSTVINIYY
-612 YQNVTLTASSA
+612 YQNVTLTANSA
-623 TTEYTGELQH
+623 TTEYTGESQH
-633 VESYT
+633 VKGYT
-638 CDVADAA
+638 CDVADAK
-645 FAGVTLLGGKG
+645 FAGVTLLDGKG

-695 SQQVVVKVKGST
+695 SQQVVVKIKGNT
-707 GGEKYDG
+707 GGGKYDG
-714 EEHGVEGYTVSYV
+714 EEHGVEGYAVSYV

-768 DFGYSGKNFSNVS
+768 DFSYAGRNFSNVS
-781 FEVEDGQLTI
+781 FEVEDGRLAI

-806 FNGEALEA
+806 FDGEALEA

-859 NTKAGNYEIRTEKGT
+859 STKAGNYEIRTEKGT

-970 DPAEATIR
+970 GPAEATIR

-999 GFVGGDGVA
+999 GFVGGDGVE

-1018 AGESGSTIAT
+1018 AGESGSTIAA
-1028 YEAAGSTKLANY
+1028 YEAAGSTNLANY
-1040 KITLGEGRLEVT
+1040 RIALGEGRLEVT

-1125 NTSANFSNVAFAI
+1125 NRSANFSNVAFAI
-1138 EDGQLHIV
+1138 
-1146 PVAIDEDAV
+1146 
-1155 TWDARDVQKVYDGE
+1155 
-1169 PLSAYGARAWD
+1169 
-1180 KHGNELSVEYSTDG
+1180 
-1194 VSWVDDPSKVSLT
+1194 
-1207 HSGHLAVKLR
+1207 
-1217 ATGANY
+1217 
-1223 AAGQYAAGSEG
+1223 
-1234 VAVEKRPVTLESE
+1234 
-1247 GADKTYDGTP
+1247 
-1257 LTNGAVS
+1257 
-1264 VTPKGEGVGFVDG
+1264 
-1277 EGVAVTVTG
+1277 
-1286 SQTDA
+1286 
-1291 GESDN
+1291 
-1296 TFYFSFDEGT
+1296 
-1306 SGDDYLVTAKCGK
+1306 
-1319 LKVAANSQQVVVKVK
+1319 
-1334 GSTGGEKY
+1334 
-1342 DGEEHGVEGYTVSYV
+1342 
-1357 VGGAASAGAPA
+1357 
-1368 GFDAGDISFAG
+1368 
-1379 TAKVTGTDAG
+1379 
-1389 SYPMGLDAGD
+1389 
-1399 FGYSGKN
+1399 
-1406 FSNVSFE
+1406 
-1413 VEDGQL
+1413 EDGQL

-1534 AGFTLE
+1534 AGFALE

-1553 LAEIDAPTIVI
+1553 LAEIDASTIVI

-1602 VYDGTA
+1602 VYDGAA

-1628 YDFTGEQTAVGT
+1628 YDFTGAQTAVGT
-1640 SDNTFTVKAGANTSL
+1640 SDNTFTVEAGANTSL

-1669 IAYMPPAPGPG
+1669 IAYTPPAPGPG

-1698 TNSSDVTPSGS
+1698 TDSSDVTPSGS

-1734 KATSENGAAQSEGK
+1734 KATSGNNAQSEGK
-1748 QSSENAPAAEQPTSC
+1748 QSPDNASGAEQPTSC
-1763 WVHWFMILGTI
+1763 WVHWLMILGTI

-1779 GAVVLLRR
+1779 GAVVSLRR
-1787 RRMTADLDKEMDEVL
+1787 RRMTADLDKEIDAVL
-1802 SGAKEGSDK
+1802 SGAKEGSGK

>member
-1 MRKMALPVA
+1 M
-10 GGGCSQLS
+10 
-18 GDAANLAATL
+18 
-28 GGVDDA
+28 GVK
-34 PARPSGESVGI
+34 
-45 SSPALVGV
+45 
-53 ESDIAG
+53 SDIAG

-103 STMQLTATT
+103 STAQLTATT
-112 SPSNVE
+112 SPSNAE
-118 GTYVWSSNNDNI
+118 GTYIWSSNNDNI

-140 GVRQGTATVTLS
+140 GVRQGAVTVTLS
-152 YASPDG
+152 YTSPDG
-158 NTTLAATHDVTVT
+158 NTTLTATHDVTVT

-194 TSTTQWT
+194 ISTTQWT
-201 GLGSGSV
+201 SLGSGSV

-218 PKDNGET
+218 PKDNGKT

-240 GSTGDEY
+240 NSTGDEY
-247 QVARGSSDWNNIFK
+247 QVVRESEDWNKIFK

-268 GMLPGVTVTDEDVES
+268 GMLPGVTVTDDDVES
-283 ICVKPYKLTNNN
+283 ISIKPYKLTNND

-342 TDIADFADVSLPP
+342 TDITDFPDVSLPL
-355 SKTVGGIEYT
+355 SKKVGGIEYT
-365 FNGWYIDQALTQ
+365 FNGWYTDQALTQ

-413 DALVYAAQEG
+413 DALVHAAQEG

-433 RVGHEFA
+433 RVGYEFA

-484 RGTGKELSPADT
+484 QGTGKELSPADT

-501 GEVVTANAKSDIE
+501 GDVVTANAKSDIE
-514 GYHLVNPTQA
+514 GYHLVDSTQA
-524 SGKAT
+524 SGEAT

-588 TVVPGQTTT
+588 TVVPGQTAT
-597 ATVELDGSIVINIYY
+597 ATVELDGSTVINIYY
-612 YQNVTLTASSA
+612 YQNVTLTANSA

-633 VESYT
+633 VEGYT

-645 FAGVTLLGGKG
+645 FASVTLLGGKG

-707 GGEKYDG
+707 GGGKYDG
-714 EEHGVEGYTVSYV
+714 EEHSVEGYAVSYV

-768 DFGYSGKNFSNVS
+768 DFRYAGRNFSNVS
-781 FEVEDGQLTI
+781 FEVEDGRLAI

-814 SEWEVAEGS
+814 SEWEVAGGS

-833 SDPVF
+833 SDPAF
-838 SGSQTAPGTSESSI
+838 SGSQTAPGASESSI

-943 TAKVSDAAGNDVT
+943 TAKVSDAAGSDVT

-970 DPAEATIR
+970 GPAEATIR

-1018 AGESGSTIAT
+1018 AGESGSTIAA

-1040 KITLGEGRLEVT
+1040 KIALGEGRLEVT

-1078 EGYEVAGISS
+1078 EGYEVAKISS

-1125 NTSANFSNVAFAI
+1125 NRSANFSNVAFAI
-1138 EDGQLHIV
+1138 
-1146 PVAIDEDAV
+1146 
-1155 TWDARDVQKVYDGE
+1155 
-1169 PLSAYGARAWD
+1169 
-1180 KHGNELSVEYSTDG
+1180 
-1194 VSWVDDPSKVSLT
+1194 
-1207 HSGHLAVKLR
+1207 
-1217 ATGANY
+1217 
-1223 AAGQYAAGSEG
+1223 
-1234 VAVEKRPVTLESE
+1234 
-1247 GADKTYDGTP
+1247 
-1257 LTNGAVS
+1257 
-1264 VTPKGEGVGFVDG
+1264 
-1277 EGVAVTVTG
+1277 
-1286 SQTDA
+1286 
-1291 GESDN
+1291 
-1296 TFYFSFDEGT
+1296 
-1306 SGDDYLVTAKCGK
+1306 
-1319 LKVAANSQQVVVKVK
+1319 
-1334 GSTGGEKY
+1334 
-1342 DGEEHGVEGYTVSYV
+1342 
-1357 VGGAASAGAPA
+1357 
-1368 GFDAGDISFAG
+1368 
-1379 TAKVTGTDAG
+1379 
-1389 SYPMGLDAGD
+1389 
-1399 FGYSGKN
+1399 
-1406 FSNVSFE
+1406 
-1413 VEDGQL
+1413 EDGQL

-1427 VTTHGAS
+1427 VTTHSAS

-1505 AINVTPHGGS
+1505 AITVTPHGGS

-1553 LAEIDAPTIVI
+1553 LAEIDASTIVI

-1602 VYDGTA
+1602 VYDGAA

-1628 YDFTGEQTAVGT
+1628 YDFTGAQTAVGT

-1669 IAYMPPAPGPG
+1669 IAYTPPAPGPG

-1698 TNSSDVTPSGS
+1698 TNSSEVTPSGS

-1734 KATSENGAAQSEGK
+1734 KATSGNNAQSEGK
-1748 QSSENAPAAEQPTSC
+1748 QSPDNASGAEQPTSC
-1763 WVHWFMILGTI
+1763 WVHWLMILGTI

>member
-1 MRKMALPVA
+1 M
-10 GGGCSQLS
+10 
-18 GDAANLAATL
+18 
-28 GGVDDA
+28 
-34 PARPSGESVGI
+34 
-45 SSPALVGV
+45 

-59 DSGDSNTPSA
+59 DSGDPNTPSA

-83 ADSTV
+83 ADSAI

-96 ADAVAQF
+96 ADTVAQF
-103 STMQLTATT
+103 STAQLTATT
-112 SPSNVE
+112 SPSNAE
-118 GTYVWSSNNDNI
+118 GTYIWSSNNDNI

-140 GVRQGTATVTLS
+140 GVRQGTATVALS
-152 YASPDG
+152 YTSPDG

-171 SPTAATN
+171 SPKAATD

-194 TSTTQWT
+194 ISTTQWT
-201 GLGSGSV
+201 SLGSGSV

-218 PKDNGET
+218 PKDNGKT

-230 VSDRVITWPD
+230 VSDRVIIWPD
-240 GSTGDEY
+240 NSTGDEY
-247 QVARGSSDWNNIFK
+247 QVVRESEDWNKIFK

-268 GMLPGVTVTDEDVES
+268 GMLPGATVTDDDVES
-283 ICVKPYKLTNNN
+283 ISIKPYKLTNND

-342 TDIADFADVSLPP
+342 TDITDFPDVSLPL
-355 SKTVGGIEYT
+355 SKKVGGIEYT
-365 FNGWYIDQALTQ
+365 FNGWYTDQALTQ

-413 DALVYAAQEG
+413 DALVHAAQQG

-433 RVGHEFA
+433 RVGYEFA
-440 GWTVAGLDGVTTLE
+440 GWTVSGLDGVTTLE
-454 SGVSFTMP
+454 SGASFTMP

-514 GYHLVNPTQA
+514 GYHLVDPTQA
-524 SGKAT
+524 SEKAT

-548 YQVNYFLN
+548 YQVNYCLN

-563 DSETQS
+563 DSKTLS

-588 TVVPGQTTT
+588 TAVPGQTAT
-597 ATVELDGSIVINIYY
+597 ATVELDGSTVINIYY
-612 YQNVTLTASSA
+612 YQNVTLTANSA
-623 TTEYTGELQH
+623 TTEYTGGLQH
-633 VESYT
+633 VEGYT

-645 FAGVTLLGGKG
+645 FASVTLLGGKG
-656 TDAGD
+656 TEAGD

-695 SQQVVVKVKGST
+695 SQQVVVKIKGNT
-707 GGEKYDG
+707 GGGKYDG

-768 DFGYSGKNFSNVS
+768 DFGYAGKNFSNVS
-781 FEVEDGQLTI
+781 FEVEDGELTI

-956 SEFAVEIKDGSLVI
+956 SEFAVEIRDGSLVI

-1018 AGESGSTIAT
+1018 AGESGSTIAA

-1138 EDGQLHIV
+1138 EDGQL
-1146 PVAIDEDAV
+1146 
-1155 TWDARDVQKVYDGE
+1155 
-1169 PLSAYGARAWD
+1169 
-1180 KHGNELSVEYSTDG
+1180 
-1194 VSWVDDPSKVSLT
+1194 
-1207 HSGHLAVKLR
+1207 
-1217 ATGANY
+1217 
-1223 AAGQYAAGSEG
+1223 
-1234 VAVEKRPVTLESE
+1234 
-1247 GADKTYDGTP
+1247 
-1257 LTNGAVS
+1257 
-1264 VTPKGEGVGFVDG
+1264 
-1277 EGVAVTVTG
+1277 
-1286 SQTDA
+1286 
-1291 GESDN
+1291 
-1296 TFYFSFDEGT
+1296 
-1306 SGDDYLVTAKCGK
+1306 
-1319 LKVAANSQQVVVKVK
+1319 
-1334 GSTGGEKY
+1334 
-1342 DGEEHGVEGYTVSYV
+1342 
-1357 VGGAASAGAPA
+1357 
-1368 GFDAGDISFAG
+1368 
-1379 TAKVTGTDAG
+1379 
-1389 SYPMGLDAGD
+1389 
-1399 FGYSGKN
+1399 
-1406 FSNVSFE
+1406 
-1413 VEDGQL
+1413 

-1453 GETASFAT
+1453 GETASFAA

-1486 NYNVVEG
+1486 NYGVVEG

-1505 AINVTPHGGS
+1505 AITVTPRGGS

-1534 AGFTLE
+1534 AGFTLD
-1540 AATKGTITDAGEL
+1540 AATKGSITDAGEL
-1553 LAEIDAPTIVI
+1553 LAEVDASTIVI

-1578 VTCGKAPLIVTKR
+1578 VVCGKAPLVVTKR
-1591 PVTVTSATDSK
+1591 PVTVASATDSK

-1613 AMVTAGSLVEGESFG
+1613 AAVTAGSLVEGESFG

-1669 IAYMPPAPGPG
+1669 IAYTPPAPGPG
-1680 TDEPTPGPGKNPS
+1680 TDEPTPGPGNNPS
-1693 TPNGP
+1693 TP
-1698 TNSSDVTPSGS
+1698 SDTG
-1709 TTSDDMGSVPT
+1709 
-1720 ASDSKETTMPKSAD
+1720 SDSAAADPKATTAPKSAD
-1734 KATSENGAAQSEGK
+1734 KATSGNNAQSEGK
-1748 QSSENAPAAEQPTSC
+1748 QSPDNASGAEQPMSC

-1779 GAVVLLRR
+1779 GVVVSLRR
-1787 RRMTADLDKEMDEVL
+1787 RRMTADLDKEIDAVL
-1802 SGAKEGSDK
+1802 SGAKEGSGK

>member
-1 MRKMALPVA
+1 MRKMALPMA
-10 GGGCSQLS
+10 GGGSSQLS

-28 GGVDDA
+28 GGGDDA
-34 PARPSGESVGI
+34 PARSSGESVGI

-83 ADSTV
+83 ADSAI

-103 STMQLTATT
+103 SAIQLTATT
-112 SPSNVE
+112 SPSNAE
-118 GTYVWSSNNDNI
+118 GTYIWSSNNDNI

-152 YASPDG
+152 YTSPDSAA
-158 NTTLAATHDVTVT
+158 TLIATHDVTVT

-365 FNGWYIDQALTQ
+365 FNGWYTDQALTQ

-467 FTATWNKLLACN
+467 FTATWNELPACK

-484 RGTGKELSPADT
+484 KGTDKELSPFDT

-514 GYHLVNPTQA
+514 GYHLVDPTQA

-575 VAASNLA
+575 VATSNLA

-588 TVVPGQTTT
+588 TVVPGQTAT
-597 ATVELDGSIVINIYY
+597 ATVELDGSTVINIYY
-612 YQNVTLTASSA
+612 YQNVTLTANSA

-683 KTNDGKLVINPN
+683 KTNDGKLVIKPN

-714 EEHGVEGYTVSYV
+714 EEHSVEGYTVSYV

-768 DFGYSGKNFSNVS
+768 DFGYAGKNFSNVS

-838 SGSQTAPGTSESSI
+838 SGSQTAPGASESSI

-1018 AGESGSTIAT
+1018 AGESGSTIAA

-1057 VVVTIRENSATFPYD
+1057 VVLTIRENSATFPYD

-1097 FVGDAAHKVATGTD
+1097 FVGDAAHKVATGID

-1234 VAVEKRPVTLESE
+1234 VAVEKRPVTLESG

-1342 DGEEHGVEGYTVSYV
+1342 DGEEHSVEGYTVSYV

-1399 FGYSGKN
+1399 FGYAGKN

-1540 AATKGTITDAGEL
+1540 AATKGSITDAGEL
-1553 LAEIDAPTIVI
+1553 LAEVDASTIVI

-1578 VTCGKAPLIVTKR
+1578 VACGKAPLVVTKR
-1591 PVTVTSATDSK
+1591 PVTVASATDSK

-1628 YDFTGEQTAVGT
+1628 YDFTGAQTAVGT

-1669 IAYMPPAPGPG
+1669 IAYTPPAPGPG

-1734 KATSENGAAQSEGK
+1734 KATSGNNAQSEGK
-1748 QSSENAPAAEQPTSC
+1748 QSPDNASGAEQPTSC
-1763 WVHWFMILGTI
+1763 WVHWLMILGTI

>member
-1 MRKMALPVA
+1 MREAKSSANCTSWGNKVVSVVLSAILLGFGWPAVNPA
-10 GGGCSQLS
+10 EVYAEDGAANGGGGSQLS

-28 GGVDDA
+28 GGGDDA
-34 PARPSGESVGI
+34 PARSSGESVGI

-83 ADSTV
+83 ADSAI

-103 STMQLTATT
+103 STIQLTATT
-112 SPSNVE
+112 SPSNAE
-118 GTYVWSSNNDNI
+118 GTYIWSSNNDNI

-152 YASPDG
+152 YTSPDG
-158 NTTLAATHDVTVT
+158 ATTLTATHDVMVT
-171 SPTAATN
+171 SPTAVTN
-178 SALFYYLNNPN
+178 RALFYYLNNPN

-240 GSTGDEY
+240 GSTGGEY

-365 FNGWYIDQALTQ
+365 FNGWYTDQALTQ

-440 GWTVAGLDGVTTLE
+440 GWTVAGLDGATTLE

-467 FTATWNKLLACN
+467 FTATWNELPACK

-484 RGTGKELSPADT
+484 KGTDKELSPFDT

-501 GEVVTANAKSDIE
+501 GDVVTANAKDDIE
-514 GYHLVNPTQA
+514 GYHLADPTQA

-529 LVEGETPEIVF
+529 LVEGETPEIFF

-548 YQVNYFLN
+548 YQVNYYLN

-563 DSETQS
+563 DTETLS

-575 VAASNLA
+575 VAASDLA
-582 KAIDGY
+582 KGINGY
-588 TVVPGQTTT
+588 TAVPGQAAT
-597 ATVELDGSIVINIYY
+597 ATVELDGSTVINVYY
-612 YQNVTLTASSA
+612 YQNVTLTANSA
-623 TTEYTGELQH
+623 AREYTGEQQR
-633 VESYT
+633 VEGYT
-638 CDVADAA
+638 CDVAEAS
-645 FAGVTLLGGKG
+645 FADIALLGGKG
-656 TDAGD
+656 TDAGN
-661 YPYTFASGTAGTV
+661 YPYTFAAGAVGTV
-674 STDGKYIVA
+674 SADGKYIVA
-683 KTNDGKLVINPN
+683 KANDGKLMISAN
-695 SQQVVVKVKGST
+695 SQQIVVKIKGNT
-707 GGEKYDG
+707 GGGKYDG
-714 EEHGVEGYTVSYV
+714 TEHGVEGYTVSYV

-734 GAPAGFDA
+734 DAPAGFDA

-747 AGTAKVTGTDAGSYP
+747 AGTAKATGTDAGSYP
-762 MGLDAG
+762 MGLKAG
-768 DFGYSGKNFSNVS
+768 DFSYAGKNFSNVS
-781 FEVEDGQLTI
+781 FEVEDGRLDI
-791 SKREVVVKPKDASRV
+791 SKRVLIIKPKDASRV
-806 FNGEALEA
+806 YNGEALEA
-814 SEWEVAEGS
+814 SEWEVVESS

-833 SDPVF
+833 VDPVF
-838 SGSQTAPGTSESSI
+838 SGSQTAPGTSESS
-852 VSWGYPE
+852 VVGWGYQE
-859 NTKAGNYEIRTEKGT
+859 GTKAGNYEIRTEKGS

-881 AAETITVEAN
+881 ATETITVEAN
-891 STSATYDGGTHSA
+891 STTATYDGESHSA
-904 AGLKTTEFVVGGKA
+904 VGLKTTEFVVGGKA

-929 SAADAGTYTNNVTG
+929 SATDVGTYTNNITG
-943 TAKVSDAAGNDVT
+943 AAKVTDAAGSDVT
-956 SEFAVEIKDGSLVI
+956 SEFDIEIKDGSLVI
-970 DPAEATIR
+970 DPAEVTIK
-978 PKDASKPYDGTPLV
+978 PKDASKPYDGMSLV
-992 ASEFEAA
+992 ASEFTAT
-999 GFVGGDGVA
+999 GFIGGDGVE
-1008 GVTYG
+1008 GVSYG
-1013 GSQTD
+1013 GSQLNF
-1018 AGESGSTIAT
+1018 GESESTIAG
-1028 YEAAGSTKLANY
+1028 YAAAGSTKLTNY
-1040 KITLGEGRLEVT
+1040 RIVLGKGKLEVT

-1057 VVVTIRENSATFPYD
+1057 IVVTIRENSATFPYD
-1072 GEAKTA
+1072 GEAKTV
-1078 EGYEVAGISS
+1078 EGYEVAKISS
-1088 ALYKEGDFA
+1088 ALYKASDFA
-1097 FVGDAAHKVATGTD
+1097 FAGDAAHKVATGTD

-1117 GLLPGDFE
+1117 GLLAVDFE
-1125 NTSANFSNVAFAI
+1125 NRSANFSNVVFEI
-1138 EDGQLHIV
+1138 EDGQLHI
-1146 PVAIDEDAV
+1146 AAGEIDKGAV
-1155 TWDARDVQKVYDGE
+1155 TWGVHDVQKVYDGE
-1169 PLSAYGARAWD
+1169 SLSAYHARAWD
-1180 KHGNELSVEYSTDG
+1180 RHGNELSVEYSTDG
-1194 VSWVDDPSKVSLT
+1194 ETWVSDPSKISLT
-1207 HSGHLAVKLR
+1207 HFGHLAVKLR

-1223 AAGQYAAGSEG
+1223 AAGQYATGSES
-1234 VAVEKRPVTLESE
+1234 VAITKRLVTLESE

-1277 EGVAVTVTG
+1277 EGVAITVTG
-1286 SQTDA
+1286 SQTDV

-1296 TFYFSFDEGT
+1296 TFIFSFNEGT

-1319 LKVAANSQQVVVKVK
+1319 
-1334 GSTGGEKY
+1334 
-1342 DGEEHGVEGYTVSYV
+1342 
-1357 VGGAASAGAPA
+1357 
-1368 GFDAGDISFAG
+1368 
-1379 TAKVTGTDAG
+1379 
-1389 SYPMGLDAGD
+1389 
-1399 FGYSGKN
+1399 
-1406 FSNVSFE
+1406 
-1413 VEDGQL
+1413 L

-1453 GETASFAT
+1453 GETASFAVI
-1461 TGSQTLVGTSAN
+1461 GSQTLVGTSAN

-1540 AATKGTITDAGEL
+1540 AATKGSITDAGEL

-1578 VTCGKAPLIVTKR
+1578 VTCGKAPLIVIKR

-1602 VYDGTA
+1602 VYDGAA

-1669 IAYMPPAPGPG
+1669 IAYTPPAPGPG

-1698 TNSSDVTPSGS
+1698 TNSSDVTPPGS

-1734 KATSENGAAQSEGK
+1734 KATSGNNAQSEGK
-1748 QSSENAPAAEQPTSC
+1748 RSPDNTSGAEQPTSC

-1779 GAVVLLRR
+1779 GVVVSLRR
-1787 RRMTADLDKEMDEVL
+1787 RRMTADLDKEIDAVL
-1802 SGAKEGSDK
+1802 SGAKEGSGK

>member
-1 MRKMALPVA
+1 MNNTIKHMREAKSSANCTSWGNKVVSVVLSAILLGFGWPAVNPA
-10 GGGCSQLS
+10 EVYAEDGAANGGGGCSQLS
-18 GDAANLAATL
+18 DDAANLAATL
-28 GGVDDA
+28 GGGDDA

-45 SSPALVGV
+45 SSPALAGV

-83 ADSTV
+83 ADSAI

-112 SPSNVE
+112 SPSNAE
-118 GTYVWSSNNDNI
+118 GTYIWSSNNDNI

-152 YASPDG
+152 YKSPDD
-158 NTTLAATHDVTVT
+158 NTTLEATHDVTVT
-171 SPTAATN
+171 SPTTATEY
-178 SALFYYLNNPN
+178 ALFHYLNNPN

-194 TSTTQWT
+194 ISTTQWAS
-201 GLGSGSV
+201 LGGGSV

-218 PKDNGET
+218 PKDNGKT

-247 QVARGSSDWNNIFK
+247 QVLRGSSNWNNIFK
-261 AYKSVIE
+261 AYKSEIE
-268 GMLPGVTVTDEDVES
+268 GKLPGVTVTDDDVES
-283 ICVKPYKLTNNN
+283 ISIKPYKLTNND

-342 TDIADFADVSLPP
+342 TNITDFPDVSLPL
-355 SKTVGGIEYT
+355 SKKVDGIEYT
-365 FNGWYIDQALTQ
+365 FNGWYTDQALTQ

-413 DALVYAAQEG
+413 DALVHAAQEG

-433 RVGHEFA
+433 RVGYEFA
-440 GWTVAGLDGVTTLE
+440 GWTVSGLDGVTTLE
-454 SGVSFTMP
+454 SGASFTMP

-467 FTATWNKLLACN
+467 FTATWNKLLACK

-484 RGTGKELSPADT
+484 QGTGKELSPADT

-501 GEVVTANAKSDIE
+501 GDVVTANAKSDIE
-514 GYHLVNPTQA
+514 GYHLVDSTQA

-588 TVVPGQTTT
+588 TVVPGQTET
-597 ATVELDGSIVINIYY
+597 ATVERDGSTVINIYY
-612 YQNVTLTASSA
+612 YQNVTLTANSA
-623 TTEYTGELQH
+623 AREYTGEQQR
-633 VESYT
+633 VEGYT

-645 FAGVTLLGGKG
+645 FASVTLLGGKG

-683 KTNDGKLVINPN
+683 KTNDGKLVINSN
-695 SQQVVVKVKGST
+695 SQQVVVKIKGNT
-707 GGEKYDG
+707 GGGKYDG
-714 EEHGVEGYTVSYV
+714 EEHSVEGYAVSYV

-768 DFGYSGKNFSNVS
+768 DFSYNGKNFSNVS

-806 FNGEALEA
+806 YNGEALEA

-833 SDPVF
+833 SDPAF
-838 SGSQTAPGTSESSI
+838 SGSQTAPGASESSI

-891 STSATYDGGTHSA
+891 STSATYDGESHSA

-943 TAKVSDAAGNDVT
+943 TAKVTDAAGSDVT

-970 DPAEATIR
+970 GPAEATIR

-1018 AGESGSTIAT
+1018 AGESGSTIAA
-1028 YEAAGSTKLANY
+1028 YEAAGSTNLANY

-1125 NTSANFSNVAFAI
+1125 NRSANFSNVAFAI
-1138 EDGQLHIV
+1138 
-1146 PVAIDEDAV
+1146 
-1155 TWDARDVQKVYDGE
+1155 
-1169 PLSAYGARAWD
+1169 
-1180 KHGNELSVEYSTDG
+1180 
-1194 VSWVDDPSKVSLT
+1194 
-1207 HSGHLAVKLR
+1207 
-1217 ATGANY
+1217 
-1223 AAGQYAAGSEG
+1223 
-1234 VAVEKRPVTLESE
+1234 
-1247 GADKTYDGTP
+1247 
-1257 LTNGAVS
+1257 
-1264 VTPKGEGVGFVDG
+1264 
-1277 EGVAVTVTG
+1277 
-1286 SQTDA
+1286 
-1291 GESDN
+1291 
-1296 TFYFSFDEGT
+1296 
-1306 SGDDYLVTAKCGK
+1306 
-1319 LKVAANSQQVVVKVK
+1319 
-1334 GSTGGEKY
+1334 
-1342 DGEEHGVEGYTVSYV
+1342 
-1357 VGGAASAGAPA
+1357 
-1368 GFDAGDISFAG
+1368 
-1379 TAKVTGTDAG
+1379 
-1389 SYPMGLDAGD
+1389 
-1399 FGYSGKN
+1399 
-1406 FSNVSFE
+1406 
-1413 VEDGQL
+1413 EDGQL

-1505 AINVTPHGGS
+1505 TINVTPHGGS

-1553 LAEIDAPTIVI
+1553 LAEIDASTIVI

-1602 VYDGTA
+1602 VYDGAA

-1628 YDFTGEQTAVGT
+1628 YDFTGAQTAVGT

-1669 IAYMPPAPGPG
+1669 IAYTPPVPGPG

-1709 TTSDDMGSVPT
+1709 TTSDDMDSVPT

-1734 KATSENGAAQSEGK
+1734 KATSGNNAQSEGK
-1748 QSSENAPAAEQPTSC
+1748 QSPDNASGAEQPTSC
-1763 WVHWFMILGTI
+1763 WVHWLMILGTI

-1779 GAVVLLRR
+1779 GAVVSLRR
-1787 RRMTADLDKEMDEVL
+1787 RRMTADLDKEIDAVL
-1802 SGAKEGSDK
+1802 SGSKEGSGK

>member
-1 MRKMALPVA
+1 M
-10 GGGCSQLS
+10 
-18 GDAANLAATL
+18 
-28 GGVDDA
+28 
-34 PARPSGESVGI
+34 GI
-45 SSPALVGV
+45 SSPALAGV
-53 ESDIAG
+53 ESDIAS

-83 ADSTV
+83 ADSAI

-112 SPSNVE
+112 SPSNAE
-118 GTYVWSSNNDNI
+118 GTYIWSSNNDNI

-140 GVRQGTATVTLS
+140 GVRQGTATVALS
-152 YASPDG
+152 YKSPDD
-158 NTTLAATHDVTVT
+158 NTTLEATHDVTVT
-171 SPTAATN
+171 SPTTATEY
-178 SALFYYLNNPN
+178 ALFYYLNNPN

-194 TSTTQWT
+194 ISTTQWAS
-201 GLGSGSV
+201 LGGGSV

-218 PKDNGET
+218 PKDNGKT

-247 QVARGSSDWNNIFK
+247 QVLRGSSNWNNIFK
-261 AYKSVIE
+261 AYKSEIE
-268 GMLPGVTVTDEDVES
+268 GKLPGVTVTDDDVES
-283 ICVKPYKLTNNN
+283 ISIKPYKLTNND

-342 TDIADFADVSLPP
+342 TNITDFPDVSLPL
-355 SKTVGGIEYT
+355 SKKVDGIEYT
-365 FNGWYIDQALTQ
+365 FNGWYTDQALTQ
-377 QVELPYTIDGNVNF
+377 QVELPYTIDGNVSF

-413 DALVYAAQEG
+413 DALVHAAQEG
-423 STQTVKAEPT
+423 STQTVKAKPT
-433 RVGHEFA
+433 RVGYEFA
-440 GWTVAGLDGVTTLE
+440 GWTVSGLDGVTTLE
-454 SGVSFTMP
+454 SGESFIMP

-467 FTATWNKLLACN
+467 FTATWNKLLACK

-484 RGTGKELSPADT
+484 QGTGKELSPADT

-501 GEVVTANAKSDIE
+501 GDVVTANAKRNIK
-514 GYHLVNPTQA
+514 GYHLVNPTQT

-563 DSETQS
+563 DSETRS

-575 VAASNLA
+575 VAASSLA

-588 TVVPGQTTT
+588 TVVSGQTET
-597 ATVELDGSIVINIYY
+597 ATVERDGSTVINIYY
-612 YQNVTLTASSA
+612 YQNVTLTANSA
-623 TTEYTGELQH
+623 TTEYTGESQH
-633 VESYT
+633 VEGYT

-683 KTNDGKLVINPN
+683 KTNDGKLVINSN
-695 SQQVVVKVKGST
+695 SQQVVVKIKGNT
-707 GGEKYDG
+707 GGGKYDG
-714 EEHGVEGYTVSYV
+714 EEHGVEGYAVSYV

-768 DFGYSGKNFSNVS
+768 DFSYAGRNFSNVS

-970 DPAEATIR
+970 GPAEVTIR

-992 ASEFEAA
+992 ASEFTAT
-999 GFVGGDGVA
+999 GFAGGDGVE
-1008 GVTYG
+1008 GVSYG

-1018 AGESGSTIAT
+1018 AGESGSTIAA

-1052 ANAEK
+1052 ASAEK

-1125 NTSANFSNVAFAI
+1125 NRSANFSNVVFAI

-1194 VSWVDDPSKVSLT
+1194 VSWVDDLSKVSLT

-1223 AAGQYAAGSEG
+1223 AAGQYAAGSES
-1234 VAVEKRPVTLESE
+1234 VAVEKRPVTLESG

-1286 SQTDA
+1286 SQTDV
-1291 GESDN
+1291 GESNN
-1296 TFYFSFDEGT
+1296 TFDFSFNEGT
-1306 SGDDYLVTAKCGK
+1306 RGDDYWVTAKRGK
-1319 LKVAANSQQVVVKVK
+1319 
-1334 GSTGGEKY
+1334 
-1342 DGEEHGVEGYTVSYV
+1342 
-1357 VGGAASAGAPA
+1357 
-1368 GFDAGDISFAG
+1368 
-1379 TAKVTGTDAG
+1379 
-1389 SYPMGLDAGD
+1389 
-1399 FGYSGKN
+1399 
-1406 FSNVSFE
+1406 
-1413 VEDGQL
+1413 L

-1427 VTTHGAS
+1427 VTTHSAS

-1453 GETASFAT
+1453 GETASFAA

-1553 LAEIDAPTIVI
+1553 LAEIDASTIVI
-1564 RNAAGEDVTAQFAN
+1564 KNAAGEDVTAQFAN
-1578 VTCGKAPLIVTKR
+1578 VTCGKAPLVVTKR

-1602 VYDGTA
+1602 VYDGAA

-1613 AMVTAGSLVEGESFG
+1613 AAVTAGSLAEGENFG
-1628 YDFTGEQTAVGT
+1628 YDFTGAQTAVGT
-1640 SDNTFTVKAGANTSL
+1640 SDNTFTVKASANTSL

-1669 IAYMPPAPGPG
+1669 IAYTPPAPGPGPDEPTPGPGTDEPTPGPGTDEPTPGPG

-1734 KATSENGAAQSEGK
+1734 KATSGNNAQSEGK
-1748 QSSENAPAAEQPTSC
+1748 QSPDNASGAEQPTSC
-1763 WVHWFMILGTI
+1763 WVHWLMILGTI

-1779 GAVVLLRR
+1779 GAVVSLRR
-1787 RRMTADLDKEMDEVL
+1787 RRMTADLDKEIDAVL
-1802 SGAKEGSDK
+1802 SGAKEGSGK

>member
-1 MRKMALPVA
+1 MNNTIKHMIEAKSSANCTSWGNKVVSVVLSAILLGFGWPAVNPA
-10 GGGCSQLS
+10 EVYAEDGAANGGGGCSQLS
-18 GDAANLAATL
+18 DDAANLAATL
-28 GGVDDA
+28 GGGDDA

-45 SSPALVGV
+45 SSSALAGV

-83 ADSTV
+83 ADSAI

-112 SPSNVE
+112 SPSNAE
-118 GTYVWSSNNDNI
+118 GTYIWSSNNDNI

-140 GVRQGTATVTLS
+140 GVRQGTATVALNYT
-152 YASPDG
+152 SPDG
-158 NTTLAATHDVTVT
+158 ATTLTATHDVTVT
-171 SPTAATN
+171 SPTAATDY
-178 SALFYYLNNPN
+178 ALFYYLNNPN

-194 TSTTQWT
+194 ISTTQWIS
-201 GLGSGSV
+201 LGSGSV
-208 NLTGLDSSNF
+208 NLTGLNSSNF
-218 PKDNGET
+218 PKDNGKT

-342 TDIADFADVSLPP
+342 TDITDFPDVSLPL

-365 FNGWYIDQALTQ
+365 FNGWYTDQALTQ

-413 DALVYAAQEG
+413 DALVHAAQEG
-423 STQTVKAEPT
+423 STQTVKAKPT
-433 RVGHEFA
+433 RVGYEFA
-440 GWTVAGLDGVTTLE
+440 GWTVSGLDGVTTLE
-454 SGVSFTMP
+454 SGASFTMP

-484 RGTGKELSPADT
+484 QSTGKELSPADT

-501 GEVVTANAKSDIE
+501 GEVVTANAKSDIK
-514 GYHLVNPTQA
+514 GYHLVDPTQA

-588 TVVPGQTTT
+588 TVVPGQTAT
-597 ATVELDGSIVINIYY
+597 ATVELDGSTVINIYY
-612 YQNVTLTASSA
+612 YQNVTLTANSA
-623 TTEYTGELQH
+623 TREYTGEQQR
-633 VESYT
+633 VEGYT

-645 FAGVTLLGGKG
+645 FASVTLLGGKG

-714 EEHGVEGYTVSYV
+714 EEHGVEGYAVSYV

-768 DFGYSGKNFSNVS
+768 DFSYAGRNFSNVS
-781 FEVEDGQLTI
+781 FEVEDGQLAI

-806 FNGEALEA
+806 FDGEALEA

-859 NTKAGNYEIRTEKGT
+859 STKAGNYEIRTEKGT

-970 DPAEATIR
+970 GPAEATIR

-1018 AGESGSTIAT
+1018 AGESGSAIAA

-1052 ANAEK
+1052 ANAER
-1057 VVVTIRENSATFPYD
+1057 VVVAIRENSATFPYD

-1138 EDGQLHIV
+1138 
-1146 PVAIDEDAV
+1146 
-1155 TWDARDVQKVYDGE
+1155 
-1169 PLSAYGARAWD
+1169 
-1180 KHGNELSVEYSTDG
+1180 
-1194 VSWVDDPSKVSLT
+1194 
-1207 HSGHLAVKLR
+1207 
-1217 ATGANY
+1217 
-1223 AAGQYAAGSEG
+1223 
-1234 VAVEKRPVTLESE
+1234 
-1247 GADKTYDGTP
+1247 
-1257 LTNGAVS
+1257 
-1264 VTPKGEGVGFVDG
+1264 
-1277 EGVAVTVTG
+1277 
-1286 SQTDA
+1286 
-1291 GESDN
+1291 
-1296 TFYFSFDEGT
+1296 
-1306 SGDDYLVTAKCGK
+1306 
-1319 LKVAANSQQVVVKVK
+1319 
-1334 GSTGGEKY
+1334 
-1342 DGEEHGVEGYTVSYV
+1342 
-1357 VGGAASAGAPA
+1357 
-1368 GFDAGDISFAG
+1368 
-1379 TAKVTGTDAG
+1379 
-1389 SYPMGLDAGD
+1389 
-1399 FGYSGKN
+1399 
-1406 FSNVSFE
+1406 
-1413 VEDGQL
+1413 EDGQL

-1534 AGFTLE
+1534 AGFTLD
-1540 AATKGTITDAGEL
+1540 AATRGSITDAGEL
-1553 LAEIDAPTIVI
+1553 LAEVDASTIVI
-1564 RNAAGEDVTAQFAN
+1564 RNAAGEDVTAQFSN
-1578 VTCGKAPLIVTKR
+1578 VTCGKAPLVVTKR

-1613 AMVTAGSLVEGESFG
+1613 AAVTAGSLVEGESFG
-1628 YDFTGEQTAVGT
+1628 YDFTGAQTSVGT
-1640 SDNTFTVKAGANTSL
+1640 SDNTFTVKAGVNTSL

-1669 IAYMPPAPGPG
+1669 IAYTPPAPGPG

-1720 ASDSKETTMPKSAD
+1720 ASDPKATTAPKSAD

-1748 QSSENAPAAEQPTSC
+1748 QNSENAPTAERPTSC
-1763 WVHWFMILGTI
+1763 WVHWLMLLGTI

>member
-1 MRKMALPVA
+1 MRKMALPMA

-28 GGVDDA
+28 GGGDDA
-34 PARPSGESVGI
+34 PARLSGESVGI

-59 DSGDSNTPSA
+59 DSGDSNTPSV

-112 SPSNVE
+112 SPSNAE
-118 GTYVWSSNNDNI
+118 GTYIWSSNNDNI

-140 GVRQGTATVTLS
+140 GVRQGTTTVALS
-152 YASPDG
+152 YTSPDG
-158 NTTLAATHDVTVT
+158 ATTLAAMHDVTVT

-194 TSTTQWT
+194 ISTTQWT
-201 GLGSGSV
+201 SLGSGSV

-218 PKDNGET
+218 PKDNGKT

-240 GSTGDEY
+240 NSTGDEY
-247 QVARGSSDWNNIFK
+247 QVVRESEDWNKIFK

-268 GMLPGVTVTDEDVES
+268 GMLPGVTVTDDDVES
-283 ICVKPYKLTNNN
+283 ISIKPYKLTNND

-342 TDIADFADVSLPP
+342 TDITDFPDVSLPL
-355 SKTVGGIEYT
+355 SKKVGGIEYT
-365 FNGWYIDQALTQ
+365 FNGWYTDQALTQ

-413 DALVYAAQEG
+413 DALVHAAQER

-433 RVGHEFA
+433 RVGYEFA
-440 GWTVAGLDGVTTLE
+440 GWTVSGLDDVATLE
-454 SGVSFTMP
+454 SGASFIMP

-467 FTATWNKLLACN
+467 FTATWNELLACK

-484 RGTGKELSPADT
+484 QGTDKELSPADT

-501 GEVVTANAKSDIE
+501 GDVVTANAKSNIE
-514 GYHLVNPTQA
+514 GYHLVDSTQA

-529 LVEGETPEIVF
+529 LIEGETPEIVF

-588 TVVPGQTTT
+588 TVVPGQTET
-597 ATVELDGSIVINIYY
+597 ATVERDGSTVINIYY
-612 YQNVTLTASSA
+612 YQNVTLAANSA
-623 TTEYTGELQH
+623 AREYTGEQQR
-633 VESYT
+633 VEGYT

-645 FAGVTLLGGKG
+645 FASVTLLGGKG

-683 KTNDGKLVINPN
+683 KTNDGKLVINSN
-695 SQQVVVKVKGST
+695 SQQVVVKIKGNT
-707 GGEKYDG
+707 GGGKYDG
-714 EEHGVEGYTVSYV
+714 EEHSVEGYAVSYV

-768 DFGYSGKNFSNVS
+768 DFRYAGRNFSNVS

-970 DPAEATIR
+970 GPAEATIR

-1018 AGESGSTIAT
+1018 AGESGSTIAA

-1078 EGYEVAGISS
+1078 EGYEVAKISS

-1125 NTSANFSNVAFAI
+1125 NRSANFSNVVFAI
-1138 EDGQLHIV
+1138 
-1146 PVAIDEDAV
+1146 
-1155 TWDARDVQKVYDGE
+1155 
-1169 PLSAYGARAWD
+1169 
-1180 KHGNELSVEYSTDG
+1180 
-1194 VSWVDDPSKVSLT
+1194 
-1207 HSGHLAVKLR
+1207 
-1217 ATGANY
+1217 
-1223 AAGQYAAGSEG
+1223 
-1234 VAVEKRPVTLESE
+1234 
-1247 GADKTYDGTP
+1247 
-1257 LTNGAVS
+1257 
-1264 VTPKGEGVGFVDG
+1264 
-1277 EGVAVTVTG
+1277 
-1286 SQTDA
+1286 
-1291 GESDN
+1291 
-1296 TFYFSFDEGT
+1296 
-1306 SGDDYLVTAKCGK
+1306 
-1319 LKVAANSQQVVVKVK
+1319 
-1334 GSTGGEKY
+1334 
-1342 DGEEHGVEGYTVSYV
+1342 
-1357 VGGAASAGAPA
+1357 
-1368 GFDAGDISFAG
+1368 
-1379 TAKVTGTDAG
+1379 
-1389 SYPMGLDAGD
+1389 
-1399 FGYSGKN
+1399 
-1406 FSNVSFE
+1406 
-1413 VEDGQL
+1413 EDGQL

-1553 LAEIDAPTIVI
+1553 LAEIDASTIVI

-1602 VYDGTA
+1602 VYDGAA

-1628 YDFTGEQTAVGT
+1628 YDFTGAQTAVGT

-1669 IAYMPPAPGPG
+1669 IAYTPPAPGPG

-1709 TTSDDMGSVPT
+1709 TTSDDMDSVPT

-1734 KATSENGAAQSEGK
+1734 KATSGNNAQSEGK
-1748 QSSENAPAAEQPTSC
+1748 QSPDNASGAEQPTSC
-1763 WVHWFMILGTI
+1763 WVHWLMILGTI

-1779 GAVVLLRR
+1779 GAVVSLRR
-1787 RRMTADLDKEMDEVL
+1787 RRMTADLDKEIDAVL
-1802 SGAKEGSDK
+1802 SGAKEGSGK

>member
-1 MRKMALPVA
+1 MNNTIKHMREAKSSANCTSWGNKIVSVVLSAILLGFGWPAVNPA
-10 GGGCSQLS
+10 EVYAEDGAANGGGGCSQLS
-18 GDAANLAATL
+18 GDATNLAATL
-28 GGVDDA
+28 GGGDDA

-45 SSPALVGV
+45 SSPALGGV

-112 SPSNVE
+112 SPSNAE
-118 GTYVWSSNNDNI
+118 GTYIWSSNNDNI

-140 GVRQGTATVTLS
+140 GVRQGTATVALS
-152 YASPDG
+152 YTSPDG
-158 NTTLAATHDVTVT
+158 ATTLTATHDVTVT

-178 SALFYYLNNPN
+178 SAHFYYLNNPN
-189 GSLDS
+189 GSFDS
-194 TSTTQWT
+194 ISTTQWAS
-201 GLGSGSV
+201 LGSGSV
-208 NLTGLDSSNF
+208 NLTGLNSSNF
-218 PKDNGET
+218 PKDDGKT

-240 GSTGDEY
+240 SSTGDEY

-268 GMLPGVTVTDEDVES
+268 GMLPGVTVTDDDVES
-283 ICVKPYKLTNNN
+283 ISIKPYKLTNNN

-342 TDIADFADVSLPP
+342 TDITDFPDVSLPL
-355 SKTVGGIEYT
+355 SKKVGGIEYT
-365 FNGWYIDQALTQ
+365 FNGWYTDQALTQ

-413 DALVYAAQEG
+413 DALVHAAQEG

-433 RVGHEFA
+433 RVGYEFA

-454 SGVSFTMP
+454 SGASFTMP

-467 FTATWNKLLACN
+467 FTATWNKLLACK

-484 RGTGKELSPADT
+484 QGTDKELFPADT
-496 LYGHA
+496 LYGHV
-501 GEVVTANAKSDIE
+501 GDVVTANAKSDIE
-514 GYHLVNPTQA
+514 GYHLVDSTQA

-540 YYEKDAAN
+540 YYEKNAAN

-588 TVVPGQTTT
+588 TVVPGQTAT
-597 ATVELDGSIVINIYY
+597 ATVELDGSTVINIYY
-612 YQNVTLTASSA
+612 YQNVTLTANSS

-633 VESYT
+633 VEGYT
-638 CDVADAA
+638 CDVADAS
-645 FAGVTLLGGKG
+645 FADVALLGGKG
-656 TDAGD
+656 TDAGN
-661 YPYTFASGTAGTV
+661 YPYTFAAGAVGTV

-695 SQQVVVKVKGST
+695 SQQVVVKIKGNT
-707 GGEKYDG
+707 GGGKYDG
-714 EEHGVEGYTVSYV
+714 EEHSVEGYTVSYV

-768 DFGYSGKNFSNVS
+768 DFSYNGRNFSNVS

-918 YTVSGLSTEDP
+918 YAVSGLSTEDP

-1018 AGESGSTIAT
+1018 AGESGSTIAA

-1078 EGYEVAGISS
+1078 EGYEVAKISS

-1125 NTSANFSNVAFAI
+1125 NRSANFSNVVFAI
-1138 EDGQLHIV
+1138 
-1146 PVAIDEDAV
+1146 
-1155 TWDARDVQKVYDGE
+1155 
-1169 PLSAYGARAWD
+1169 
-1180 KHGNELSVEYSTDG
+1180 
-1194 VSWVDDPSKVSLT
+1194 
-1207 HSGHLAVKLR
+1207 
-1217 ATGANY
+1217 
-1223 AAGQYAAGSEG
+1223 
-1234 VAVEKRPVTLESE
+1234 
-1247 GADKTYDGTP
+1247 
-1257 LTNGAVS
+1257 
-1264 VTPKGEGVGFVDG
+1264 
-1277 EGVAVTVTG
+1277 
-1286 SQTDA
+1286 
-1291 GESDN
+1291 
-1296 TFYFSFDEGT
+1296 
-1306 SGDDYLVTAKCGK
+1306 
-1319 LKVAANSQQVVVKVK
+1319 
-1334 GSTGGEKY
+1334 
-1342 DGEEHGVEGYTVSYV
+1342 
-1357 VGGAASAGAPA
+1357 
-1368 GFDAGDISFAG
+1368 
-1379 TAKVTGTDAG
+1379 
-1389 SYPMGLDAGD
+1389 
-1399 FGYSGKN
+1399 
-1406 FSNVSFE
+1406 
-1413 VEDGQL
+1413 EDGQL
-1419 TILPATLT
+1419 TILPATLA

-1553 LAEIDAPTIVI
+1553 LAEIDASTIVI

-1602 VYDGTA
+1602 VYDGAA

-1628 YDFTGEQTAVGT
+1628 YDFTGVQTAVGT

-1655 DNYEITQVNGTLTV
+1655 DNYEIAQVNGTLTV
-1669 IAYMPPAPGPG
+1669 IAYTPPAPGPG

-1693 TPNGP
+1693 TPNVP

-1763 WVHWFMILGTI
+1763 WVHWLMLLGTI

-1787 RRMTADLDKEMDEVL
+1787 RRMTADLDKEIDAVL
-1802 SGAKEGSDK
+1802 SGAKEGSGK

>member
-1 MRKMALPVA
+1 MREAKSSANCTSWSNKVVSVVLSAILLGFGWPAVNPA
-10 GGGCSQLS
+10 EVYAEDGAANGGGGCSQLS

-28 GGVDDA
+28 GGGDDA

-112 SPSNVE
+112 SPSNAE
-118 GTYVWSSNNDNI
+118 GTYIWSSNNDNI

-140 GVRQGTATVTLS
+140 GVRQGTATVALS

-194 TSTTQWT
+194 ISTTQWT
-201 GLGSGSV
+201 SLGSGSV

-218 PKDNGET
+218 PKDNGKT

-240 GSTGDEY
+240 NSTGDEY
-247 QVARGSSDWNNIFK
+247 QVVRESEDWNKIFK

-268 GMLPGVTVTDEDVES
+268 GMLPGVTVTDDDVES
-283 ICVKPYKLTNNN
+283 ISIKPYKLTNND

-342 TDIADFADVSLPP
+342 TDITDFPDVSLPL
-355 SKTVGGIEYT
+355 SKKVGGIEYT
-365 FNGWYIDQALTQ
+365 FNGWHTDQALTQ

-413 DALVYAAQEG
+413 DALVHAAQEG

-433 RVGHEFA
+433 RVGYEFA
-440 GWTVAGLDGVTTLE
+440 GWTVSGLDDVATLE
-454 SGVSFTMP
+454 SGASFTMP

-467 FTATWNKLLACN
+467 FTATWNELPACK

-484 RGTGKELSPADT
+484 KGTGKELSPADT
-496 LYGHA
+496 FYGHA

-514 GYHLVNPTQA
+514 GYHLVDSTQA

-529 LVEGETPEIVF
+529 LIEGETPEIVF
-540 YYEKDAAN
+540 YYKKDAAN

-563 DSETQS
+563 GSETQS

-597 ATVELDGSIVINIYY
+597 ATVELDGSTVINIYY
-612 YQNVTLTASSA
+612 YQNVTLTANSA

-633 VESYT
+633 VEGYT

-645 FAGVTLLGGKG
+645 FAGVTLLSGKG

-674 STDGKYIVA
+674 STDDKHIVA

-695 SQQVVVKVKGST
+695 SQQVVVKIKGNT
-707 GGEKYDG
+707 GGGKYDG
-714 EEHGVEGYTVSYV
+714 EEHGVEGYAVSYV

-768 DFGYSGKNFSNVS
+768 DFGYVGRNFSNVS
-781 FEVEDGQLTI
+781 FEVEDGQLAI

-806 FNGEALEA
+806 FDGEALEA

-859 NTKAGNYEIRTEKGT
+859 STKAGNYEIRTEKGT

-918 YTVSGLSTEDP
+918 YAVSGLSTEDP

-970 DPAEATIR
+970 GPAEATIR

-1018 AGESGSTIAT
+1018 AGESGSTIAA
-1028 YEAAGSTKLANY
+1028 YEAAGSTNLANY
-1040 KITLGEGRLEVT
+1040 KIALGEGRLEVT
-1052 ANAEK
+1052 ANAER
-1057 VVVTIRENSATFPYD
+1057 VVVTIRENGATFPYD

-1138 EDGQLHIV
+1138 EDGQL
-1146 PVAIDEDAV
+1146 
-1155 TWDARDVQKVYDGE
+1155 
-1169 PLSAYGARAWD
+1169 
-1180 KHGNELSVEYSTDG
+1180 
-1194 VSWVDDPSKVSLT
+1194 
-1207 HSGHLAVKLR
+1207 
-1217 ATGANY
+1217 
-1223 AAGQYAAGSEG
+1223 
-1234 VAVEKRPVTLESE
+1234 
-1247 GADKTYDGTP
+1247 
-1257 LTNGAVS
+1257 
-1264 VTPKGEGVGFVDG
+1264 
-1277 EGVAVTVTG
+1277 
-1286 SQTDA
+1286 
-1291 GESDN
+1291 
-1296 TFYFSFDEGT
+1296 
-1306 SGDDYLVTAKCGK
+1306 
-1319 LKVAANSQQVVVKVK
+1319 
-1334 GSTGGEKY
+1334 
-1342 DGEEHGVEGYTVSYV
+1342 
-1357 VGGAASAGAPA
+1357 
-1368 GFDAGDISFAG
+1368 
-1379 TAKVTGTDAG
+1379 
-1389 SYPMGLDAGD
+1389 
-1399 FGYSGKN
+1399 
-1406 FSNVSFE
+1406 
-1413 VEDGQL
+1413 

-1434 KPYDGTALT
+1434 RPYDGTALT

-1534 AGFTLE
+1534 ASFTLE

-1591 PVTVTSATDSK
+1591 PVTVASATDSK

-1613 AMVTAGSLVEGESFG
+1613 AAVTAGSLVEGESFG

-1669 IAYMPPAPGPG
+1669 IAYTPPAPGPG

-1693 TPNGP
+1693 TP
-1698 TNSSDVTPSGS
+1698 SDTG
-1709 TTSDDMGSVPT
+1709 
-1720 ASDSKETTMPKSAD
+1720 SDSAAADPKATTAPKSVD

-1748 QSSENAPAAEQPTSC
+1748 QNSENAPTAEQPTSC
-1763 WVHWFMILGTI
+1763 WVHWLMLLGTI

>member
-1 MRKMALPVA
+1 MREAKSSANCTSWSNKVVSVVLSAILLGFGWPAVNPA
-10 GGGCSQLS
+10 EVYAEDGAVNGGGGCSQLS

-28 GGVDDA
+28 GGGDDA
-34 PARPSGESVGI
+34 LARPSGESVGI
-45 SSPALVGV
+45 SSPALAGV

-59 DSGDSNTPSA
+59 DSGDPNTPSA
-69 TNNESGKAADSSAA
+69 TNNESGKAADSSAV
-83 ADSTV
+83 ADSAI

-96 ADAVAQF
+96 ADTVAQF

-112 SPSNVE
+112 SPSNAE
-118 GTYVWSSNNDNI
+118 GTYIWSSNNDNI
-130 LTVDQSGTVT
+130 LAVDQSGTVT
-140 GVRQGTATVTLS
+140 GVRQGTATVALS
-152 YASPDG
+152 YTSPDG
-158 NTTLAATHDVTVT
+158 NTTLTATHDVTVT

-194 TSTTQWT
+194 ISTTQWT
-201 GLGSGSV
+201 SLGSGSV

-218 PKDNGET
+218 PKDNGKT

-240 GSTGDEY
+240 NSTGDEY
-247 QVARGSSDWNNIFK
+247 QVVRESEDWNKIFK

-268 GMLPGVTVTDEDVES
+268 GMLPGVTVTDDDVES
-283 ICVKPYKLTNNN
+283 ISIKPYKLTNND

-342 TDIADFADVSLPP
+342 TDITDFPDVSLPL
-355 SKTVGGIEYT
+355 SKKVGGIEYT
-365 FNGWYIDQALTQ
+365 FNGWYTDQALTR

-413 DALVYAAQEG
+413 DALVHAAQEG

-433 RVGHEFA
+433 RVGYEFA
-440 GWTVAGLDGVTTLE
+440 GWTVSGLDGVTTLE
-454 SGVSFTMP
+454 SGESFIMP

-467 FTATWNKLLACN
+467 LTATWSKLLACN

-501 GEVVTANAKSDIE
+501 GEVVTANAKSDIK
-514 GYHLVNPTQA
+514 GYHLVDPTQA
-524 SGKAT
+524 SGEAT

-588 TVVPGQTTT
+588 TVVPGQTAT
-597 ATVELDGSIVINIYY
+597 ATVELDGSTVINIYY
-612 YQNVTLTASSA
+612 YQNVTLTANSA

-633 VESYT
+633 VEGYT

-645 FAGVTLLGGKG
+645 FASVTLLGGKG

-683 KTNDGKLVINPN
+683 KTNNGKLVINSN
-695 SQQVVVKVKGST
+695 SQQVVVKIKGNT

-768 DFGYSGKNFSNVS
+768 DFSYAGRNFSNVS

-943 TAKVSDAAGNDVT
+943 AAKVSDAAGSDVT

-970 DPAEATIR
+970 GPAEATIR

-1018 AGESGSTIAT
+1018 AGESGSTIAA

-1125 NTSANFSNVAFAI
+1125 NRSANFSNVAFAI

-1146 PVAIDEDAV
+1146 
-1155 TWDARDVQKVYDGE
+1155 
-1169 PLSAYGARAWD
+1169 
-1180 KHGNELSVEYSTDG
+1180 
-1194 VSWVDDPSKVSLT
+1194 
-1207 HSGHLAVKLR
+1207 
-1217 ATGANY
+1217 
-1223 AAGQYAAGSEG
+1223 
-1234 VAVEKRPVTLESE
+1234 
-1247 GADKTYDGTP
+1247 
-1257 LTNGAVS
+1257 
-1264 VTPKGEGVGFVDG
+1264 
-1277 EGVAVTVTG
+1277 
-1286 SQTDA
+1286 
-1291 GESDN
+1291 
-1296 TFYFSFDEGT
+1296 
-1306 SGDDYLVTAKCGK
+1306 
-1319 LKVAANSQQVVVKVK
+1319 
-1334 GSTGGEKY
+1334 
-1342 DGEEHGVEGYTVSYV
+1342 
-1357 VGGAASAGAPA
+1357 
-1368 GFDAGDISFAG
+1368 
-1379 TAKVTGTDAG
+1379 
-1389 SYPMGLDAGD
+1389 
-1399 FGYSGKN
+1399 
-1406 FSNVSFE
+1406 
-1413 VEDGQL
+1413 
-1419 TILPATLT
+1419 PATLT

-1473 SYAITWDG
+1473 SYAIAWDG

-1553 LAEIDAPTIVI
+1553 LAEIDASTIVI

-1602 VYDGTA
+1602 VYDGAA

-1628 YDFTGEQTAVGT
+1628 YDFTGAQTAVGT

-1669 IAYMPPAPGPG
+1669 IAYTPPAPGPG

-1734 KATSENGAAQSEGK
+1734 KATSGNNAQSEGK
-1748 QSSENAPAAEQPTSC
+1748 QSPDNASGAEQPTSC
-1763 WVHWFMILGTI
+1763 WVHWLMILGTI

-1779 GAVVLLRR
+1779 GAVVSLRR
-1787 RRMTADLDKEMDEVL
+1787 RRMTADLDKEIDAVL
-1802 SGAKEGSDK
+1802 SGAKEGSGK

>member
-1 MRKMALPVA
+1 MRKMALPMA
-10 GGGCSQLS
+10 GGGSSQLS

-34 PARPSGESVGI
+34 PARSSGESVGI

-83 ADSTV
+83 ADSAI

-103 STMQLTATT
+103 SAIQLTATT
-112 SPSNVE
+112 SPSNAE
-118 GTYVWSSNNDNI
+118 GTYIWSSNNDNI

-140 GVRQGTATVTLS
+140 GVRQGAATVTLS
-152 YASPDG
+152 YTSPDSAA
-158 NTTLAATHDVTVT
+158 TLIATHDVTVT

-342 TDIADFADVSLPP
+342 TDIADFADVSLPL
-355 SKTVGGIEYT
+355 SKKVGGIEYT
-365 FNGWYIDQALTQ
+365 FNGWYTDQALTQ

-413 DALVYAAQEG
+413 DALVHAAQEG

-433 RVGHEFA
+433 RVGYEFA
-440 GWTVAGLDGVTTLE
+440 GWTVSGLDGVTTLE
-454 SGVSFTMP
+454 SGASFTMP
-462 DNNVT
+462 DNNVA

-484 RGTGKELSPADT
+484 RGTGKELSPPDT

-501 GEVVTANAKSDIE
+501 GEAVTANAKSDIE
-514 GYHLVNPTQA
+514 GYHLVDPTQA

-597 ATVELDGSIVINIYY
+597 ATVELDGSTVINIYY

-623 TTEYTGELQH
+623 TTEYTGESQH
-633 VESYT
+633 VEGYT

-674 STDGKYIVA
+674 STDGEHIVA

-714 EEHGVEGYTVSYV
+714 EEHSVEGYTVSYV

-768 DFGYSGKNFSNVS
+768 DFGYNGKNFSNVS

-838 SGSQTAPGTSESSI
+838 SGSQTAPGASESSI

-1018 AGESGSTIAT
+1018 AGESGSTIAA

-1097 FVGDAAHKVATGTD
+1097 FVGDAAHRVATGTD

-1138 EDGQLHIV
+1138 
-1146 PVAIDEDAV
+1146 
-1155 TWDARDVQKVYDGE
+1155 
-1169 PLSAYGARAWD
+1169 
-1180 KHGNELSVEYSTDG
+1180 
-1194 VSWVDDPSKVSLT
+1194 
-1207 HSGHLAVKLR
+1207 
-1217 ATGANY
+1217 
-1223 AAGQYAAGSEG
+1223 
-1234 VAVEKRPVTLESE
+1234 
-1247 GADKTYDGTP
+1247 
-1257 LTNGAVS
+1257 
-1264 VTPKGEGVGFVDG
+1264 
-1277 EGVAVTVTG
+1277 
-1286 SQTDA
+1286 
-1291 GESDN
+1291 
-1296 TFYFSFDEGT
+1296 
-1306 SGDDYLVTAKCGK
+1306 
-1319 LKVAANSQQVVVKVK
+1319 
-1334 GSTGGEKY
+1334 
-1342 DGEEHGVEGYTVSYV
+1342 
-1357 VGGAASAGAPA
+1357 
-1368 GFDAGDISFAG
+1368 
-1379 TAKVTGTDAG
+1379 
-1389 SYPMGLDAGD
+1389 
-1399 FGYSGKN
+1399 
-1406 FSNVSFE
+1406 
-1413 VEDGQL
+1413 EDGQL

-1453 GETASFAT
+1453 GETASFAA

-1486 NYNVVEG
+1486 NYSVVEG

-1505 AINVTPHGGS
+1505 AITVTPRGGS

-1534 AGFTLE
+1534 AGFTLD
-1540 AATKGTITDAGEL
+1540 AATKGSITDAGEL
-1553 LAEIDAPTIVI
+1553 LAEVDASTIVI

-1578 VTCGKAPLIVTKR
+1578 VACGKAPLVVTKR
-1591 PVTVTSATDSK
+1591 PVTVASATDSK

-1613 AMVTAGSLVEGESFG
+1613 AAVTAGSLVEGESFG

-1669 IAYMPPAPGPG
+1669 IAYTPPAPGPG

-1693 TPNGP
+1693 TP
-1698 TNSSDVTPSGS
+1698 SDTGS
-1709 TTSDDMGSVPT
+1709 DSAAADPKAPT
-1720 ASDSKETTMPKSAD
+1720 APKSAD

-1748 QSSENAPAAEQPTSC
+1748 QNSENAPTAEQPTSC
-1763 WVHWFMILGTI
+1763 WVHWLMLLGTI

>member
-1 MRKMALPVA
+1 M
-10 GGGCSQLS
+10 
-18 GDAANLAATL
+18 
-28 GGVDDA
+28 
-34 PARPSGESVGI
+34 
-45 SSPALVGV
+45 GV

-112 SPSNVE
+112 SPSNAE

-140 GVRQGTATVTLS
+140 GVRQGTATVALS

-171 SPTAATN
+171 SPKAATD

-194 TSTTQWT
+194 ISTTQWT
-201 GLGSGSV
+201 SLGSGSV

-218 PKDNGET
+218 PKDNGKT

-240 GSTGDEY
+240 NSTGDEY
-247 QVARGSSDWNNIFK
+247 QVVRESEDWNKIFK
-261 AYKSVIE
+261 ACKSVIE
-268 GMLPGVTVTDEDVES
+268 GMLPGVTVTDDDVES
-283 ICVKPYKLTNNN
+283 ISIKPYKLTNND

-342 TDIADFADVSLPP
+342 TDITDFPDVSLPL
-355 SKTVGGIEYT
+355 SKKVGGIEYT
-365 FNGWYIDQALTQ
+365 FNGWYTDQALTQ

-413 DALVYAAQEG
+413 DALVHAAQEG

-433 RVGHEFA
+433 RVGYEFA
-440 GWTVAGLDGVTTLE
+440 GWTVSGLDGVTTLE
-454 SGVSFTMP
+454 SGASFTMP

-467 FTATWNKLLACN
+467 FTATWNKLLACK

-484 RGTGKELSPADT
+484 QGTGKELSPADT

-501 GEVVTANAKSDIE
+501 GDVVTANAKSDIE
-514 GYHLVNPTQA
+514 GYHLVDSTQA

-588 TVVPGQTTT
+588 TVVPGQTET
-597 ATVELDGSIVINIYY
+597 ATVERDGSTVINIYY
-612 YQNVTLTASSA
+612 YQNVTLTANSA
-623 TTEYTGELQH
+623 AREYTGEQQR
-633 VESYT
+633 VEGYT

-645 FAGVTLLGGKG
+645 FASVTLLGGKG

-661 YPYTFASGTAGTV
+661 YPYTFASGIAGTV

-683 KTNDGKLVINPN
+683 KTNDGKLVINSN

-714 EEHGVEGYTVSYV
+714 EEHSVEGYTVSYV

-768 DFGYSGKNFSNVS
+768 DFSYAGRNFSNVS

-970 DPAEATIR
+970 GPAEATIR

-1018 AGESGSTIAT
+1018 AGESGSTIAA

-1125 NTSANFSNVAFAI
+1125 NRSANFSNVVFAI

-1223 AAGQYAAGSEG
+1223 TAGQYAAGSES
-1234 VAVEKRPVTLESE
+1234 VAVEKRPVTLESG

-1342 DGEEHGVEGYTVSYV
+1342 DGEEHSVEGYTVSYV

-1553 LAEIDAPTIVI
+1553 LAEIDASTIVI

-1613 AMVTAGSLVEGESFG
+1613 AAVTAGSLVEGESFG

-1669 IAYMPPAPGPG
+1669 IAYTPPTPGPG

-1698 TNSSDVTPSGS
+1698 MNSSGVTPSGS

-1720 ASDSKETTMPKSAD
+1720 ASDSKETTAPKSAD

-1763 WVHWFMILGTI
+1763 WVHWLMLLGTI

>member
-1 MRKMALPVA
+1 M
-10 GGGCSQLS
+10 
-18 GDAANLAATL
+18 
-28 GGVDDA
+28 
-34 PARPSGESVGI
+34 GI
-45 SSPALVGV
+45 SSPALAGV

-83 ADSTV
+83 ADSAI

-112 SPSNVE
+112 SPSNAE
-118 GTYVWSSNNDNI
+118 GTYIWSSNNDNI

-140 GVRQGTATVTLS
+140 GVRQGTATVALS
-152 YASPDG
+152 YTSPDG
-158 NTTLAATHDVTVT
+158 NTTLTATHDVTVT

-194 TSTTQWT
+194 IGTTQWT
-201 GLGSGSV
+201 SLGSGSV
-208 NLTGLDSSNF
+208 NLTGLDSNNF
-218 PKDNGET
+218 PKDNGKT

-240 GSTGDEY
+240 NSTGDEY
-247 QVARGSSDWNNIFK
+247 QVVRESEDWNKIFK

-268 GMLPGVTVTDEDVES
+268 GMLPGVTVTDDDVES
-283 ICVKPYKLTNNN
+283 ISIKPYKLTNND

-342 TDIADFADVSLPP
+342 TDITDFPDVSLPL
-355 SKTVGGIEYT
+355 SKKVGGIEYT
-365 FNGWYIDQALTQ
+365 FNGWYTDQALTQ

-391 YAKYLSGRQ
+391 YAKYLSGCQ

-413 DALVYAAQEG
+413 DALVHAAQEG

-433 RVGHEFA
+433 RVGYEFA
-440 GWTVAGLDGVTTLE
+440 GWTVSGLDGVTTLE
-454 SGVSFTMP
+454 SGASFTMP

-467 FTATWNKLLACN
+467 FTATWNKLLACK

-484 RGTGKELSPADT
+484 QGTDKELFPADT
-496 LYGHA
+496 LYGHV
-501 GEVVTANAKSDIE
+501 GDVVTANAKSDIE
-514 GYHLVNPTQA
+514 GYHLVDSTQA

-582 KAIDGY
+582 KKINGY
-588 TVVPGQTTT
+588 TAVPDQTAT
-597 ATVELDGSIVINIYY
+597 ATVELDGSTVINIYY
-612 YQNVTLTASSA
+612 YQNVTLTANSA

-633 VESYT
+633 VEGYT

-645 FAGVTLLGGKG
+645 FASVTLLGGKG

-695 SQQVVVKVKGST
+695 SQQVVVKIKGNT
-707 GGEKYDG
+707 GGGKYDG
-714 EEHGVEGYTVSYV
+714 EEHSVEGYAVSYV

-742 GDISF
+742 GDISI
-747 AGTAKVTGTDAGSYP
+747 ARTAKVTGADAGRYP
-762 MGLDAG
+762 RGLDAG
-768 DFGYSGKNFSNVS
+768 DFSYAGKNFSNVS

-891 STSATYDGGTHSA
+891 STSATYDGESHSA

-943 TAKVSDAAGNDVT
+943 TAKVTDAAGSDVT

-970 DPAEATIR
+970 GPAEATIR

-1018 AGESGSTIAT
+1018 AGESGSTIAA

-1125 NTSANFSNVAFAI
+1125 NRSANFSNVVFAI
-1138 EDGQLHIV
+1138 EDGQLHID

-1194 VSWVDDPSKVSLT
+1194 VSWVSDPSKISLT
-1207 HSGHLAVKLR
+1207 HFGHLAVKLR

-1223 AAGQYAAGSEG
+1223 AAGQYATGSES
-1234 VAVEKRPVTLESE
+1234 VAVEKRPVTLESG

-1277 EGVAVTVTG
+1277 EGVAITVTG

-1319 LKVAANSQQVVVKVK
+1319 LKVAANSQQVVVKIK
-1334 GSTGGEKY
+1334 GNTGGGKY
-1342 DGEEHGVEGYTVSYV
+1342 DGEEHSVEGYAVSYV

-1399 FGYSGKN
+1399 FSYNGKN

-1505 AINVTPHGGS
+1505 AIAVTPRDGS

-1522 LTSAG
+1522 LTSAD
-1527 IDVDGLP
+1527 IDVDNLP

-1540 AATKGTITDAGEL
+1540 AATKGSITDAGEL
-1553 LAEIDAPTIVI
+1553 LAEVDASTIVI

-1578 VTCGKAPLIVTKR
+1578 VACGKAPLVVTKR
-1591 PVTVTSATDSK
+1591 PVTVASATDSK

-1613 AMVTAGSLVEGESFG
+1613 AAVTAGSLVEGESFG

-1669 IAYMPPAPGPG
+1669 IAYTPPAPGPG

-1734 KATSENGAAQSEGK
+1734 KATSGNNAQSEGK
-1748 QSSENAPAAEQPTSC
+1748 QSPDNASGAEQPMSC
-1763 WVHWFMILGTI
+1763 WVHWLMILGTI

-1779 GAVVLLRR
+1779 GAVVSLRR
-1787 RRMTADLDKEMDEVL
+1787 RRMTADLDKEIDEVL
-1802 SGAKEGSDK
+1802 SGAKEGSGK

>member
-1 MRKMALPVA
+1 MNNTIKHMREAKSSANCTSWSNKVVSVVLFAILLGFGWPAVNPA
-10 GGGCSQLS
+10 EVYAEDGAASGGGGCSQLS

-28 GGVDDA
+28 GGGDDA
-34 PARPSGESVGI
+34 PTRPSGESVGI
-45 SSPALVGV
+45 SSPALAGV

-83 ADSTV
+83 ADSAI

-112 SPSNVE
+112 SPSNAE
-118 GTYVWSSNNDNI
+118 GTYIWSSNNDNI

-152 YASPDG
+152 YTSPDG

-171 SPTAATN
+171 SPTTATEY
-178 SALFYYLNNPN
+178 ALFYYLNNPN

-194 TSTTQWT
+194 ISTTQWAS
-201 GLGSGSV
+201 LGGGSV

-218 PKDNGET
+218 PKDNGKT

-247 QVARGSSDWNNIFK
+247 QVLRGSSNWNNIFK
-261 AYKSVIE
+261 AYKSEIE
-268 GMLPGVTVTDEDVES
+268 GKLPGVTVTDDDVES
-283 ICVKPYKLTNNN
+283 ISIKPYKLTNND

-342 TDIADFADVSLPP
+342 TNITDFPDVSLPL
-355 SKTVGGIEYT
+355 SKKVDGIEYT
-365 FNGWYIDQALTQ
+365 FNGWYTDQALTQ
-377 QVELPYTIDGNVNF
+377 QVELPYTIDGNVSF

-413 DALVYAAQEG
+413 DALVHAAQEG
-423 STQTVKAEPT
+423 STQTVKAKPT
-433 RVGHEFA
+433 RVGYEFA
-440 GWTVAGLDGVTTLE
+440 GWTVSGLDGVTTLE
-454 SGVSFTMP
+454 SGESFIMP

-467 FTATWNKLLACN
+467 FTATWNKLLACK

-484 RGTGKELSPADT
+484 QGTGKELSPADT

-501 GEVVTANAKSDIE
+501 GDVVTANAKSDIE
-514 GYHLVNPTQA
+514 GYHLVDSTQA

-597 ATVELDGSIVINIYY
+597 ATVELDGSTVINIYY
-612 YQNVTLTASSA
+612 YQNVTLTANSA
-623 TTEYTGELQH
+623 TTKYTGELQH
-633 VESYT
+633 VEGYT

-645 FAGVTLLGGKG
+645 FTVVTLLDGKG

-661 YPYTFASGTAGTV
+661 YPYIFAPGTVDKV
-674 STDGKYIVA
+674 STDGKYIVT
-683 KTNDGKLVINPN
+683 KTNDGKLVISPN
-695 SQQVVVKVKGST
+695 SQQVVVKIKGNT
-707 GGEKYDG
+707 GGGKYDG

-727 VGGAASA
+727 VDGAASA
-734 GAPAGFDA
+734 DAPAGFDA
-742 GDISF
+742 GGISF
-747 AGTAKVTGTDAGSYP
+747 AGTAKVTGIDAGSYH

-768 DFGYSGKNFSNVS
+768 DFCYVGRNFTNVS

-791 SKREVVVKPKDASRV
+791 SQREVVVKPKDASRV
-806 FNGEALEA
+806 YNGEALEA

-838 SGSQTAPGTSESSI
+838 SGSQTVPGTSESSI

-859 NTKAGNYEIRTEKGT
+859 NTKDGNYEIRTEKGT
-874 LNVTSRG
+874 LNVTSRD
-881 AAETITVEAN
+881 ATETITVEAN
-891 STSATYDGGTHSA
+891 STTATYDGKSHFA

-929 SAADAGTYTNNVTG
+929 SETDVGTYTNNVTG
-943 TAKVSDAAGNDVT
+943 TAKVTDAAGSDVT
-956 SEFAVEIKDGSLVI
+956 SEFDIEIKDGSLVI
-970 DPAEATIR
+970 DPAEVTIK
-978 PKDASKPYDGTPLV
+978 PKDASKPYDGMSLV
-992 ASEFEAA
+992 ASEFTAT
-999 GFVGGDGVA
+999 GFIGGDGVE
-1008 GVTYG
+1008 GVSYG
-1013 GSQTD
+1013 GSQLNF
-1018 AGESGSTIAT
+1018 GESESTIAGFA
-1028 YEAAGSTKLANY
+1028 AAGSTKLTNY
-1040 KITLGEGRLEVT
+1040 RIALGKGKLEVT

-1078 EGYEVAGISS
+1078 EGYEVAKISS

-1125 NTSANFSNVAFAI
+1125 NRSANFSNVVFEI
-1138 EDGQLHIV
+1138 ENGQLRIV

-1155 TWDARDVQKVYDGE
+1155 TWDARDVQKVYDGKS
-1169 PLSAYGARAWD
+1169 LSAYGARALD

-1194 VSWVDDPSKVSLT
+1194 VSWVSDPSKISLT
-1207 HSGHLAVKLR
+1207 HFGHLPVKLR

-1223 AAGQYAAGSEG
+1223 ADGQYAAGSES
-1234 VAVEKRPVTLESE
+1234 VAVEKRPVTLESG

-1277 EGVAVTVTG
+1277 EGVAITVTG
-1286 SQTDA
+1286 SQTDV
-1291 GESDN
+1291 GESVN
-1296 TFYFSFDEGT
+1296 TFDFSFNEGT
-1306 SGDDYLVTAKCGK
+1306 SGDDYWVTAKRGK
-1319 LKVAANSQQVVVKVK
+1319 
-1334 GSTGGEKY
+1334 
-1342 DGEEHGVEGYTVSYV
+1342 
-1357 VGGAASAGAPA
+1357 
-1368 GFDAGDISFAG
+1368 
-1379 TAKVTGTDAG
+1379 
-1389 SYPMGLDAGD
+1389 
-1399 FGYSGKN
+1399 
-1406 FSNVSFE
+1406 
-1413 VEDGQL
+1413 L

-1427 VTTHGAS
+1427 VTTYGAS

-1453 GETASFAT
+1453 GETASFAA

-1486 NYNVVEG
+1486 NYNVVES
-1493 AIGTLEVTPSQV
+1493 AVGTLEVTPSQA
-1505 AINVTPHGGS
+1505 AITVTPRDGS
-1515 KVYDGKP
+1515 KVYDGQP

-1534 AGFTLE
+1534 ADFTLE
-1540 AATKGTITDAGEL
+1540 AATKGSITDAGEL
-1553 LAEIDAPTIVI
+1553 LAEVDASTIVI
-1564 RNAAGEDVTAQFAN
+1564 RNAAGEEVTAQFSN
-1578 VTCGKAPLIVTKR
+1578 VTCGKAPLVVTKR

-1613 AMVTAGSLVEGESFG
+1613 AAVTAGSLVEGESFG
-1628 YDFTGEQTAVGT
+1628 YDFTGAQTAVGT
-1640 SDNTFTVKAGANTSL
+1640 SDNIFTVKAGANTSL

-1669 IAYMPPAPGPG
+1669 IAYTPPAPGPGPDEPAPGPGPDEPAPGPG

-1720 ASDSKETTMPKSAD
+1720 VSDSKATTAPKSAD

-1763 WVHWFMILGTI
+1763 WVHWLMLLGTI

-1802 SGAKEGSDK
+1802 SGAKEGSGK

>member
-1 MRKMALPVA
+1 MRKMALPMA
-10 GGGCSQLS
+10 GGCSQLS
-18 GDAANLAATL
+18 GDATNLAATL
-28 GGVDDA
+28 GGGDDA

-45 SSPALVGV
+45 SSSALAGV

-59 DSGDSNTPSA
+59 DSGDLNTPSA

-83 ADSTV
+83 ADSAI

-96 ADAVAQF
+96 ADTVAQF

-112 SPSNVE
+112 SPSNAE
-118 GTYVWSSNNDNI
+118 GTYIWSSNNDNI

-140 GVRQGTATVTLS
+140 GVRQGTATVALS
-152 YASPDG
+152 YTSPDG
-158 NTTLAATHDVTVT
+158 NTTLTATHDVTVT

-194 TSTTQWT
+194 ISTTQWT
-201 GLGSGSV
+201 SLGSGSV

-218 PKDNGET
+218 PKDNGKT

-240 GSTGDEY
+240 NSTGDEY
-247 QVARGSSDWNNIFK
+247 QVVRESEDWNKIFK
-261 AYKSVIE
+261 AYKSEIE
-268 GMLPGVTVTDEDVES
+268 GKLPGVTVTDDDVES
-283 ICVKPYKLTNNN
+283 ISIKPYKLTNND

-342 TDIADFADVSLPP
+342 TNITDFPDVSLPL
-355 SKTVGGIEYT
+355 SKKVGGIEYT
-365 FNGWYIDQALTQ
+365 FNGWYTDQALTQ

-413 DALVYAAQEG
+413 DALVHAAQEG

-454 SGVSFTMP
+454 SGASFTMP

-479 VKYLE
+479 VKYLD

-514 GYHLVNPTQA
+514 GYHLVNPTQT

-582 KAIDGY
+582 KVIDGY
-588 TVVPGQTTT
+588 TVVPGQTAT
-597 ATVELDGSIVINIYY
+597 ATVELDGSTVINIYY
-612 YQNVTLTASSA
+612 YQNVTLTANSA
-623 TTEYTGELQH
+623 TTEYTGESQH
-633 VESYT
+633 VEGYT
-638 CDVADAA
+638 CDVADAK
-645 FAGVTLLGGKG
+645 FAGVTLLDGKG

-695 SQQVVVKVKGST
+695 SQQVVVKIKGNT
-707 GGEKYDG
+707 GGGKYDG
-714 EEHGVEGYTVSYV
+714 EEHGVEGYAVSYV

-747 AGTAKVTGTDAGSYP
+747 AGTAKVTGTDAGGYP

-768 DFGYSGKNFSNVS
+768 DFSYAGRNFSNVS

-806 FNGEALEA
+806 FDGEALEA

-859 NTKAGNYEIRTEKGT
+859 STKAGNYEIRTEKGT

-891 STSATYDGGTHSA
+891 STSATYGGGTHSA

-943 TAKVSDAAGNDVT
+943 TAKVTDAAGSDVT

-970 DPAEATIR
+970 GPAEATIR

-992 ASEFEAA
+992 ASEFTAT
-999 GFVGGDGVA
+999 GFVGGDGVE
-1008 GVTYG
+1008 GVSYG

-1018 AGESGSTIAT
+1018 AGESGSTIAGFA
-1028 YEAAGSTKLANY
+1028 AAGSTNLANY
-1040 KITLGEGRLEVT
+1040 RIALGEGRLEVT
-1052 ANAEK
+1052 ASAEK

-1125 NTSANFSNVAFAI
+1125 NRSANFSNVVFAI
-1138 EDGQLHIV
+1138 
-1146 PVAIDEDAV
+1146 
-1155 TWDARDVQKVYDGE
+1155 
-1169 PLSAYGARAWD
+1169 
-1180 KHGNELSVEYSTDG
+1180 
-1194 VSWVDDPSKVSLT
+1194 
-1207 HSGHLAVKLR
+1207 
-1217 ATGANY
+1217 
-1223 AAGQYAAGSEG
+1223 
-1234 VAVEKRPVTLESE
+1234 
-1247 GADKTYDGTP
+1247 
-1257 LTNGAVS
+1257 
-1264 VTPKGEGVGFVDG
+1264 
-1277 EGVAVTVTG
+1277 
-1286 SQTDA
+1286 
-1291 GESDN
+1291 
-1296 TFYFSFDEGT
+1296 
-1306 SGDDYLVTAKCGK
+1306 
-1319 LKVAANSQQVVVKVK
+1319 
-1334 GSTGGEKY
+1334 
-1342 DGEEHGVEGYTVSYV
+1342 
-1357 VGGAASAGAPA
+1357 
-1368 GFDAGDISFAG
+1368 
-1379 TAKVTGTDAG
+1379 
-1389 SYPMGLDAGD
+1389 
-1399 FGYSGKN
+1399 
-1406 FSNVSFE
+1406 
-1413 VEDGQL
+1413 EDGQL

-1453 GETASFAT
+1453 GETASFAAI
-1461 TGSQTLVGTSAN
+1461 GSQTLVGTSAN

-1486 NYNVVEG
+1486 NYKVVEG

-1505 AINVTPHGGS
+1505 AITVTPRDGS

-1540 AATKGTITDAGEL
+1540 AATKGSITDAGKL
-1553 LAEIDAPTIVI
+1553 LTEVDASTIVI

-1602 VYDGTA
+1602 VYDGAA

-1669 IAYMPPAPGPG
+1669 IAYTPPAPGPG
-1680 TDEPTPGPGKNPS
+1680 ADEPTPGPGKNPS

-1709 TTSDDMGSVPT
+1709 TTSDDMDSVPT

-1734 KATSENGAAQSEGK
+1734 KATSGNGAAQSEGK
-1748 QSSENAPAAEQPTSC
+1748 QSSENGPAAEQPTSC
-1763 WVHWFMILGTI
+1763 WVHWLMILGTI

>member
-1 MRKMALPVA
+1 MRKMALPMA

-28 GGVDDA
+28 GGGDDA
-34 PARPSGESVGI
+34 PARPSGESAGI

-53 ESDIAG
+53 KSDIAG

-103 STMQLTATT
+103 STAQLTATT
-112 SPSNVE
+112 SPSNAE
-118 GTYVWSSNNDNI
+118 GTYIWSSNNDNI

-140 GVRQGTATVTLS
+140 GVRQGAVTVTLS
-152 YASPDG
+152 YTSPDG
-158 NTTLAATHDVTVT
+158 NTTLTATHDVTVT

-194 TSTTQWT
+194 ISTTQWT
-201 GLGSGSV
+201 SLGSGSV

-218 PKDNGET
+218 PKDSGKT

-240 GSTGDEY
+240 NSTGDEY
-247 QVARGSSDWNNIFK
+247 QVVRESEDWNKIFK

-268 GMLPGVTVTDEDVES
+268 GMLPGVTVTDDDVES
-283 ICVKPYKLTNNN
+283 ISIKPYKLTNND

-342 TDIADFADVSLPP
+342 TDITDFPDVSLPL
-355 SKTVGGIEYT
+355 SKKVGGIEYT
-365 FNGWYIDQALTQ
+365 FNGWYTDQALTQ

-413 DALVYAAQEG
+413 DALVHAAQEG

-433 RVGHEFA
+433 RVGYEFA
-440 GWTVAGLDGVTTLE
+440 GWTVSGLDDVATLE
-454 SGVSFTMP
+454 SGASFIMP

-484 RGTGKELSPADT
+484 QGTGKELSPADT
-496 LYGHA
+496 FYGHA

-514 GYHLVNPTQA
+514 GYHLVDPTQA

-529 LVEGETPEIVF
+529 LIEGETPEIVF

-588 TVVPGQTTT
+588 TVVPGQTAT
-597 ATVELDGSIVINIYY
+597 ATVELDGSTVINIYY
-612 YQNVTLTASSA
+612 YQNVTLTANSA
-623 TTEYTGELQH
+623 AREYTGELQH
-633 VESYT
+633 VEGYT

-645 FAGVTLLGGKG
+645 FASVTLLGGKG
-656 TDAGD
+656 TDAGN

-683 KTNDGKLVINPN
+683 KTNDGKLVIKPN
-695 SQQVVVKVKGST
+695 SQQVVVKVKGNT
-707 GGEKYDG
+707 GGGKYDG
-714 EEHGVEGYTVSYV
+714 EEHGVEGYAVSYV

-762 MGLDAG
+762 MGLDVG
-768 DFGYSGKNFSNVS
+768 DFGYNGKNFSNVS

-806 FNGEALEA
+806 FDGEALEA

-970 DPAEATIR
+970 GPAEATIR

-1018 AGESGSTIAT
+1018 AGESGSTIAA

-1052 ANAEK
+1052 ANAER

-1138 EDGQLHIV
+1138 EDGQL
-1146 PVAIDEDAV
+1146 
-1155 TWDARDVQKVYDGE
+1155 
-1169 PLSAYGARAWD
+1169 
-1180 KHGNELSVEYSTDG
+1180 
-1194 VSWVDDPSKVSLT
+1194 
-1207 HSGHLAVKLR
+1207 
-1217 ATGANY
+1217 
-1223 AAGQYAAGSEG
+1223 
-1234 VAVEKRPVTLESE
+1234 
-1247 GADKTYDGTP
+1247 
-1257 LTNGAVS
+1257 
-1264 VTPKGEGVGFVDG
+1264 
-1277 EGVAVTVTG
+1277 
-1286 SQTDA
+1286 
-1291 GESDN
+1291 
-1296 TFYFSFDEGT
+1296 
-1306 SGDDYLVTAKCGK
+1306 
-1319 LKVAANSQQVVVKVK
+1319 
-1334 GSTGGEKY
+1334 
-1342 DGEEHGVEGYTVSYV
+1342 
-1357 VGGAASAGAPA
+1357 
-1368 GFDAGDISFAG
+1368 
-1379 TAKVTGTDAG
+1379 
-1389 SYPMGLDAGD
+1389 
-1399 FGYSGKN
+1399 
-1406 FSNVSFE
+1406 
-1413 VEDGQL
+1413 
-1419 TILPATLT
+1419 TIQPATLT

-1453 GETASFAT
+1453 GETASFAA

-1486 NYNVVEG
+1486 NYSVVEG

-1505 AINVTPHGGS
+1505 AITVTPRGGS
-1515 KVYDGKP
+1515 KVYDGKS

-1534 AGFTLE
+1534 AGFTLD
-1540 AATKGTITDAGEL
+1540 AATKGSITDAGEL
-1553 LAEIDAPTIVI
+1553 LAEVDASTIVI

-1578 VTCGKAPLIVTKR
+1578 VACGKAPLVVTKR
-1591 PVTVTSATDSK
+1591 PVTVASATDSK

-1613 AMVTAGSLVEGESFG
+1613 AAVTAGSLVEGESFG

-1640 SDNTFTVKAGANTSL
+1640 SDNTFTVKAGANTGL

-1669 IAYMPPAPGPG
+1669 IAYTPPAPGPG

-1709 TTSDDMGSVPT
+1709 TTSDDMDSVPT

-1748 QSSENAPAAEQPTSC
+1748 QNSENASGAEQPTSC
-1763 WVHWFMILGTI
+1763 WVHWLMLLGTI

-1787 RRMTADLDKEMDEVL
+1787 RRMTADLDKEMDGVL
-1802 SGAKEGSDK
+1802 SGAKEGSGK

>member
-1 MRKMALPVA
+1 MRKMALPMA
-10 GGGCSQLS
+10 GGCSQLS

-28 GGVDDA
+28 GGGDDA
-34 PARPSGESVGI
+34 PARPSGESAGI

-53 ESDIAG
+53 KSDIAG

-103 STMQLTATT
+103 STAQLTATT
-112 SPSNVE
+112 SPSNAE
-118 GTYVWSSNNDNI
+118 GTYIWSSNNDNI

-140 GVRQGTATVTLS
+140 GVRQGAVTVTLS
-152 YASPDG
+152 YTSPDG
-158 NTTLAATHDVTVT
+158 NTTLTATHDVTVT

-194 TSTTQWT
+194 ISTTQWT
-201 GLGSGSV
+201 SLGSGSV

-218 PKDNGET
+218 PKDNGKT

-230 VSDRVITWPD
+230 VSNRVITWPD
-240 GSTGDEY
+240 NSTGDEY
-247 QVARGSSDWNNIFK
+247 QVVRESEDWNKIFK

-268 GMLPGVTVTDEDVES
+268 GMLPGVTVTDDDVES
-283 ICVKPYKLTNNN
+283 ISIKPYKLTNND

-342 TDIADFADVSLPP
+342 TDITDFPDVSLPL
-355 SKTVGGIEYT
+355 SKKVGGIEYT
-365 FNGWYIDQALTQ
+365 FNGWYTDQALTQ

-413 DALVYAAQEG
+413 DALVHAAQEG

-433 RVGHEFA
+433 RVGYEFA
-440 GWTVAGLDGVTTLE
+440 GWTVSGLDDVATLE
-454 SGVSFTMP
+454 SGASFIMP

-484 RGTGKELSPADT
+484 QGTGKELSPADT
-496 LYGHA
+496 FYGHA

-514 GYHLVNPTQA
+514 GYHLVDPTQA

-588 TVVPGQTTT
+588 TVVPGQTAT
-597 ATVELDGSIVINIYY
+597 ATVELDGSTVINIYY
-612 YQNVTLTASSA
+612 YQNVTLTANSA
-623 TTEYTGELQH
+623 AREYTGELQH
-633 VESYT
+633 VEGYT

-645 FAGVTLLGGKG
+645 FASVTLLGGKG
-656 TDAGD
+656 TDAGN

-683 KTNDGKLVINPN
+683 KTNDGKLVIKPN

-707 GGEKYDG
+707 GGGKYDG
-714 EEHGVEGYTVSYV
+714 EEHSVEGYTVSYV

-747 AGTAKVTGTDAGSYP
+747 AGTAKVTGADAGSYP

-768 DFGYSGKNFSNVS
+768 DFSYAGRNFSNVS

-918 YTVSGLSTEDP
+918 YAVSGLSTEDP

-970 DPAEATIR
+970 GPAEATIR

-1013 GSQTD
+1013 GS
-1018 AGESGSTIAT
+1018 TIAA

-1040 KITLGEGRLEVT
+1040 RITLGEGRLEVT

-1057 VVVTIRENSATFPYD
+1057 VVVAIRENSATFPYD

-1078 EGYEVAGISS
+1078 EGYEVAKISS

-1125 NTSANFSNVAFAI
+1125 NRSANFSNVVFAI
-1138 EDGQLHIV
+1138 
-1146 PVAIDEDAV
+1146 
-1155 TWDARDVQKVYDGE
+1155 
-1169 PLSAYGARAWD
+1169 
-1180 KHGNELSVEYSTDG
+1180 
-1194 VSWVDDPSKVSLT
+1194 
-1207 HSGHLAVKLR
+1207 
-1217 ATGANY
+1217 
-1223 AAGQYAAGSEG
+1223 
-1234 VAVEKRPVTLESE
+1234 
-1247 GADKTYDGTP
+1247 
-1257 LTNGAVS
+1257 
-1264 VTPKGEGVGFVDG
+1264 
-1277 EGVAVTVTG
+1277 
-1286 SQTDA
+1286 
-1291 GESDN
+1291 
-1296 TFYFSFDEGT
+1296 
-1306 SGDDYLVTAKCGK
+1306 
-1319 LKVAANSQQVVVKVK
+1319 
-1334 GSTGGEKY
+1334 
-1342 DGEEHGVEGYTVSYV
+1342 
-1357 VGGAASAGAPA
+1357 
-1368 GFDAGDISFAG
+1368 
-1379 TAKVTGTDAG
+1379 
-1389 SYPMGLDAGD
+1389 
-1399 FGYSGKN
+1399 
-1406 FSNVSFE
+1406 
-1413 VEDGQL
+1413 EDGQL

-1553 LAEIDAPTIVI
+1553 LAEIDASTIVI

-1602 VYDGTA
+1602 VYDGVA

-1613 AMVTAGSLVEGESFG
+1613 AAVTAGSLVEGESFG

-1669 IAYMPPAPGPG
+1669 IAYTPPAPGPG

-1734 KATSENGAAQSEGK
+1734 KATSENNAQSEGK
-1748 QSSENAPAAEQPTSC
+1748 QSPDNASGAEQPTSC
-1763 WVHWFMILGTI
+1763 WVHWLMILGTI

-1779 GAVVLLRR
+1779 GAVVSLRR
-1787 RRMTADLDKEMDEVL
+1787 RRMTADLDKEIDAVL
-1802 SGAKEGSDK
+1802 SGAKEGSGK

>member
-1 MRKMALPVA
+1 MNNTIKHMREAKSSANCTSWGNKIVSVVLSAILLGFGWPAVNPA
-10 GGGCSQLS
+10 EVYAEDGAASGGGGCSQLS

-28 GGVDDA
+28 GGGDDA

-45 SSPALVGV
+45 SSPALGGV

-112 SPSNVE
+112 SPSNAE
-118 GTYVWSSNNDNI
+118 GTYIWSSNNDNI

-140 GVRQGTATVTLS
+140 GVRQGTATVALS
-152 YASPDG
+152 YKSPDD
-158 NTTLAATHDVTVT
+158 NTTLEATHDVTVT
-171 SPTAATN
+171 SPTTATEY
-178 SALFYYLNNPN
+178 ALFYYLNNPN

-194 TSTTQWT
+194 ISTTQWAS
-201 GLGSGSV
+201 LGGGSV

-218 PKDNGET
+218 PKDNGKT

-247 QVARGSSDWNNIFK
+247 QVLRGSSNWNNTFK
-261 AYKSVIE
+261 AYKSEIE
-268 GMLPGVTVTDEDVES
+268 GKLPGVTVTDDDVES
-283 ICVKPYKLTNNN
+283 ISIKPYKLTNND

-342 TDIADFADVSLPP
+342 TNITDFPDVSLPL
-355 SKTVGGIEYT
+355 SKKVDGIEYT
-365 FNGWYIDQALTQ
+365 FNGWYTDQALTQ
-377 QVELPYTIDGNVNF
+377 QVELPYTIDGNVSF

-413 DALVYAAQEG
+413 DALVHAAQEG
-423 STQTVKAEPT
+423 STQTVKAKPT
-433 RVGHEFA
+433 RVGYEFT
-440 GWTVAGLDGVTTLE
+440 GWTVSGLDGVTTLE
-454 SGVSFTMP
+454 SGESFIMP

-467 FTATWNKLLACN
+467 FTATWNKLLACK

-484 RGTGKELSPADT
+484 QGTGKELSPADT

-501 GEVVTANAKSDIE
+501 GDVVTANAKSDIE
-514 GYHLVNPTQA
+514 GYHLVNPTQT

-563 DSETQS
+563 DSETRS
-569 APWGSE
+569 APRGSE
-575 VAASNLA
+575 VAASSLA

-588 TVVPGQTTT
+588 TVVPGQTET
-597 ATVELDGSIVINIYY
+597 ATVERDGSTVINIYY
-612 YQNVTLTASSA
+612 YQNVTLTANSA
-623 TTEYTGELQH
+623 AREYTGEQQR
-633 VESYT
+633 VEGYT

-645 FAGVTLLGGKG
+645 FASVTLLGGKG

-695 SQQVVVKVKGST
+695 SQQVVVKVKGNT
-707 GGEKYDG
+707 GGGKYDG
-714 EEHGVEGYTVSYV
+714 EEHSVEGYTVSYV

-768 DFGYSGKNFSNVS
+768 DFRYAGRNFSNVS

-970 DPAEATIR
+970 GPAEATIR

-1018 AGESGSTIAT
+1018 AGESGSTIAA

-1125 NTSANFSNVAFAI
+1125 NRSANFSNVVFAI
-1138 EDGQLHIV
+1138 
-1146 PVAIDEDAV
+1146 
-1155 TWDARDVQKVYDGE
+1155 
-1169 PLSAYGARAWD
+1169 
-1180 KHGNELSVEYSTDG
+1180 
-1194 VSWVDDPSKVSLT
+1194 
-1207 HSGHLAVKLR
+1207 
-1217 ATGANY
+1217 
-1223 AAGQYAAGSEG
+1223 
-1234 VAVEKRPVTLESE
+1234 
-1247 GADKTYDGTP
+1247 
-1257 LTNGAVS
+1257 
-1264 VTPKGEGVGFVDG
+1264 
-1277 EGVAVTVTG
+1277 
-1286 SQTDA
+1286 
-1291 GESDN
+1291 
-1296 TFYFSFDEGT
+1296 
-1306 SGDDYLVTAKCGK
+1306 
-1319 LKVAANSQQVVVKVK
+1319 
-1334 GSTGGEKY
+1334 
-1342 DGEEHGVEGYTVSYV
+1342 
-1357 VGGAASAGAPA
+1357 
-1368 GFDAGDISFAG
+1368 
-1379 TAKVTGTDAG
+1379 
-1389 SYPMGLDAGD
+1389 
-1399 FGYSGKN
+1399 
-1406 FSNVSFE
+1406 
-1413 VEDGQL
+1413 EDGQL

-1443 ASGEISGFVN
+1443 ASGEISGFVH

-1505 AINVTPHGGS
+1505 TINVTPHGGS

-1540 AATKGTITDAGEL
+1540 AATKGSITDAGEL
-1553 LAEIDAPTIVI
+1553 LAEVDASTIVI

-1578 VTCGKAPLIVTKR
+1578 VACGKAPLVVTKR
-1591 PVTVTSATDSK
+1591 PVTVASATDSK

-1628 YDFTGEQTAVGT
+1628 YDFTGAQTAVGT

-1669 IAYMPPAPGPG
+1669 IAYTPPAPGPG

-1720 ASDSKETTMPKSAD
+1720 ASDSKETTVPKSAD
-1734 KATSENGAAQSEGK
+1734 KATSGNNAQSEGK
-1748 QSSENAPAAEQPTSC
+1748 QSPDNASGAEQPTSC
-1763 WVHWFMILGTI
+1763 WVHWLMILGTI

>member
-1 MRKMALPVA
+1 MNNTIKHMREAKSSANCTSLGNKVVSVVLSAILLGFGWPAVNPA
-10 GGGCSQLS
+10 EVYAEDGAANGGGGCSQLS

-28 GGVDDA
+28 GGGDDA

-45 SSPALVGV
+45 SSSALVGV

-152 YASPDG
+152 YTSPDG

-194 TSTTQWT
+194 TSTTQWAS
-201 GLGSGSV
+201 LGNGSV
-208 NLTGLDSSNF
+208 NLTGLNSSNF
-218 PKDNGET
+218 PNDNGKT

-247 QVARGSSDWNNIFK
+247 QVVRGSDDWNTIFK

-268 GMLPGVTVTDEDVES
+268 GMLPGVTVTDDDVES
-283 ICVKPYKLTNNN
+283 ISVKPYKLTNNN

-342 TDIADFADVSLPP
+342 TDITDFPDVSLPL
-355 SKTVGGIEYT
+355 SKKVGGIEYT
-365 FNGWYIDQALTQ
+365 FNGWYTDQALTQ
-377 QVELPYTIDGNVNF
+377 QVKLPYTIDGNVNF

-413 DALVYAAQEG
+413 DALVHAAQEG

-433 RVGHEFA
+433 RVGYEFA
-440 GWTVAGLDGVTTLE
+440 DWTVSGLDGVTTLE
-454 SGVSFTMP
+454 SGASFTMP

-514 GYHLVNPTQA
+514 GYHLVDPTQA

-556 GTEQKVA
+556 GTEQKAA
-563 DSETQS
+563 DSETLS

-588 TVVPGQTTT
+588 TVVPGQTAT
-597 ATVELDGSIVINIYY
+597 ATVELDGSTVINIYY
-612 YQNVTLTASSA
+612 YQNVTLTANSA
-623 TTEYTGELQH
+623 TTEYTGESQH
-633 VESYT
+633 VEGYT

-674 STDGKYIVA
+674 SADGKHIVA

-714 EEHGVEGYTVSYV
+714 EEHSVEGYTVSYV

-768 DFGYSGKNFSNVS
+768 DFDYNGKNFSNVS

-891 STSATYDGGTHSA
+891 STSATYDGESHSA

-1018 AGESGSTIAT
+1018 AGESGSTIAA

-1138 EDGQLHIV
+1138 EDGQL
-1146 PVAIDEDAV
+1146 
-1155 TWDARDVQKVYDGE
+1155 
-1169 PLSAYGARAWD
+1169 
-1180 KHGNELSVEYSTDG
+1180 
-1194 VSWVDDPSKVSLT
+1194 
-1207 HSGHLAVKLR
+1207 
-1217 ATGANY
+1217 
-1223 AAGQYAAGSEG
+1223 
-1234 VAVEKRPVTLESE
+1234 
-1247 GADKTYDGTP
+1247 
-1257 LTNGAVS
+1257 
-1264 VTPKGEGVGFVDG
+1264 
-1277 EGVAVTVTG
+1277 
-1286 SQTDA
+1286 
-1291 GESDN
+1291 
-1296 TFYFSFDEGT
+1296 
-1306 SGDDYLVTAKCGK
+1306 
-1319 LKVAANSQQVVVKVK
+1319 
-1334 GSTGGEKY
+1334 
-1342 DGEEHGVEGYTVSYV
+1342 
-1357 VGGAASAGAPA
+1357 
-1368 GFDAGDISFAG
+1368 
-1379 TAKVTGTDAG
+1379 
-1389 SYPMGLDAGD
+1389 
-1399 FGYSGKN
+1399 
-1406 FSNVSFE
+1406 
-1413 VEDGQL
+1413 

-1453 GETASFAT
+1453 GETASFAA

-1486 NYNVVEG
+1486 NYSVVEG

-1505 AINVTPHGGS
+1505 AITVTPRGGS

-1534 AGFTLE
+1534 AGFTLD
-1540 AATKGTITDAGEL
+1540 AATKGSITDAGEL
-1553 LAEIDAPTIVI
+1553 LAEVDASTIVI

-1602 VYDGTA
+1602 VYDGAA

-1628 YDFTGEQTAVGT
+1628 YDFTGAQTAVGT

-1669 IAYMPPAPGPG
+1669 IAYTPPAPGPG

-1709 TTSDDMGSVPT
+1709 TTSDDMGFVPT

-1734 KATSENGAAQSEGK
+1734 KATSGNNAQSEGK
-1748 QSSENAPAAEQPTSC
+1748 QSPDNASGAEQPTSC
-1763 WVHWFMILGTI
+1763 WVHWLMILGTI

-1779 GAVVLLRR
+1779 GAVVSLRR
-1787 RRMTADLDKEMDEVL
+1787 RRMTADLDKEIDAVL
-1802 SGAKEGSDK
+1802 SGAKEGSGK

>member
-1 MRKMALPVA
+1 MNNTIKHMREAKSSANCTSWGNKIVSVVLSAILLGFGWPAVNPA
-10 GGGCSQLS
+10 EVYAEDGAANGGGGCSQLS
-18 GDAANLAATL
+18 GDATNLAATL
-28 GGVDDA
+28 GGGDDA

-45 SSPALVGV
+45 SSPALGGV

-59 DSGDSNTPSA
+59 DSGDSNTTSA

-152 YASPDG
+152 YTSPDG

-178 SALFYYLNNPN
+178 SALFHYLNNPN

-194 TSTTQWT
+194 ISTTQWT
-201 GLGSGSV
+201 SLGSGSV

-218 PKDNGET
+218 PKDNGKT

-240 GSTGDEY
+240 NSTGDEY
-247 QVARGSSDWNNIFK
+247 QVVRESEDWNKIFK

-268 GMLPGVTVTDEDVES
+268 GMLPGVTVTDDDVES
-283 ICVKPYKLTNNN
+283 ISIKPYKLTNND

-342 TDIADFADVSLPP
+342 TDITDFPDVSLPL
-355 SKTVGGIEYT
+355 SKKVGGIEYT
-365 FNGWYIDQALTQ
+365 FNGWYTDQALTQ

-413 DALVYAAQEG
+413 DALVHAAQEG

-433 RVGHEFA
+433 RVGYEFA
-440 GWTVAGLDGVTTLE
+440 GWTVSGLDGVTTLE
-454 SGVSFTMP
+454 SGASFTMP

-484 RGTGKELSPADT
+484 QGTGKELSPADT

-501 GEVVTANAKSDIE
+501 GEVVMANAKSDIE
-514 GYHLVNPTQA
+514 GYHLVDSTQA

-529 LVEGETPEIVF
+529 LIEGETPEIVF

-548 YQVNYFLN
+548 YQVNYYLN
-556 GTEQKVA
+556 GTEQKAA
-563 DSETQS
+563 DSETLS

-588 TVVPGQTTT
+588 TVVPGQTAT
-597 ATVELDGSIVINIYY
+597 ATVELDGSTVINIYY
-612 YQNVTLTASSA
+612 YQNVTLTANSA
-623 TTEYTGELQH
+623 TTEYTGESQH
-633 VESYT
+633 VEGYT

-645 FAGVTLLGGKG
+645 FASVTLLGGKG

-674 STDGKYIVA
+674 SADGKYIVA

-695 SQQVVVKVKGST
+695 SQQVVVKIKGNT
-707 GGEKYDG
+707 GGGKYDG
-714 EEHGVEGYTVSYV
+714 EEHGVEGYAVSYV

-768 DFGYSGKNFSNVS
+768 DFRYAGRNFSNVS

-806 FNGEALEA
+806 FDGEALEA

-838 SGSQTAPGTSESSI
+838 SGSQTAPGASESSI

-943 TAKVSDAAGNDVT
+943 TAKVTDAAGSDVT
-956 SEFAVEIKDGSLVI
+956 SEFAVKIKDGSLVI

-1018 AGESGSTIAT
+1018 AGESGSTIAA
-1028 YEAAGSTKLANY
+1028 YEAAGSTNLANY
-1040 KITLGEGRLEVT
+1040 KIALGEGRLEVT

-1057 VVVTIRENSATFPYD
+1057 VVVAIRENSATFPYD

-1125 NTSANFSNVAFAI
+1125 NRSANFSNVVFAI
-1138 EDGQLHIV
+1138 
-1146 PVAIDEDAV
+1146 
-1155 TWDARDVQKVYDGE
+1155 
-1169 PLSAYGARAWD
+1169 
-1180 KHGNELSVEYSTDG
+1180 
-1194 VSWVDDPSKVSLT
+1194 
-1207 HSGHLAVKLR
+1207 
-1217 ATGANY
+1217 
-1223 AAGQYAAGSEG
+1223 
-1234 VAVEKRPVTLESE
+1234 
-1247 GADKTYDGTP
+1247 
-1257 LTNGAVS
+1257 
-1264 VTPKGEGVGFVDG
+1264 
-1277 EGVAVTVTG
+1277 
-1286 SQTDA
+1286 
-1291 GESDN
+1291 
-1296 TFYFSFDEGT
+1296 
-1306 SGDDYLVTAKCGK
+1306 
-1319 LKVAANSQQVVVKVK
+1319 
-1334 GSTGGEKY
+1334 
-1342 DGEEHGVEGYTVSYV
+1342 
-1357 VGGAASAGAPA
+1357 
-1368 GFDAGDISFAG
+1368 
-1379 TAKVTGTDAG
+1379 
-1389 SYPMGLDAGD
+1389 
-1399 FGYSGKN
+1399 
-1406 FSNVSFE
+1406 
-1413 VEDGQL
+1413 EDGQL

-1486 NYNVVEG
+1486 NYSVVEG
-1493 AIGTLEVTPSQV
+1493 AIGTLEVTLSQV
-1505 AINVTPHGGS
+1505 AITVTPRGGS
-1515 KVYDGKP
+1515 KVYDGKS

-1534 AGFTLE
+1534 AGFTLD
-1540 AATKGTITDAGEL
+1540 AATKGSITDAGEL
-1553 LAEIDAPTIVI
+1553 LAEVDASTIVI

-1578 VTCGKAPLIVTKR
+1578 VACGKAPLVVTKR
-1591 PVTVTSATDSK
+1591 PVTVASATDSK

-1613 AMVTAGSLVEGESFG
+1613 AAVTAGSLVEGESFG

-1669 IAYMPPAPGPG
+1669 IAYTPPAPGPG

-1709 TTSDDMGSVPT
+1709 TTSDDMDSVPT

-1748 QSSENAPAAEQPTSC
+1748 QNSENAPAAEQPTSC
-1763 WVHWFMILGTI
+1763 WVHWLMLLGTI

-1787 RRMTADLDKEMDEVL
+1787 RRMTADLDKEMDGVL
-1802 SGAKEGSDK
+1802 SGAKEGSGK

>member
-1 MRKMALPVA
+1 M
-10 GGGCSQLS
+10 
-18 GDAANLAATL
+18 
-28 GGVDDA
+28 
-34 PARPSGESVGI
+34 
-45 SSPALVGV
+45 GV

-59 DSGDSNTPSA
+59 DSGDSNTPSV

-112 SPSNVE
+112 SPSNAE
-118 GTYVWSSNNDNI
+118 GTYIWSSNNDNI

-140 GVRQGTATVTLS
+140 GVRQGTATVALS
-152 YASPDG
+152 YTSPDG

-194 TSTTQWT
+194 ISTTQWT
-201 GLGSGSV
+201 SLGSGSV

-218 PKDNGET
+218 PKDNGKT

-240 GSTGDEY
+240 NSTGDEY
-247 QVARGSSDWNNIFK
+247 QVVRESEDWNKIFK

-268 GMLPGVTVTDEDVES
+268 GMLPGVTVTDDDVES
-283 ICVKPYKLTNNN
+283 ISIKPYKLTNND

-342 TDIADFADVSLPP
+342 TDITDFPDVSLPL
-355 SKTVGGIEYT
+355 SKKVGGIEYT
-365 FNGWYIDQALTQ
+365 FNGWYTDQALTQ

-413 DALVYAAQEG
+413 DALVHAAQEG

-454 SGVSFTMP
+454 SGASFTMP

-514 GYHLVNPTQA
+514 GYHLVDPTQA

-588 TVVPGQTTT
+588 TVVPGQTAT
-597 ATVELDGSIVINIYY
+597 ATVELDGSTVINIYY
-612 YQNVTLTASSA
+612 YQNVTLTANSA
-623 TTEYTGELQH
+623 AREYTGELQH
-633 VESYT
+633 VEGYT

-645 FAGVTLLGGKG
+645 FASVTLLGGKG
-656 TDAGD
+656 TDAGN

-683 KTNDGKLVINPN
+683 KTNDGKLVIKPN

-707 GGEKYDG
+707 GGGKYDG

-768 DFGYSGKNFSNVS
+768 DFSYAGRNFSNVS

-806 FNGEALEA
+806 FDGEALEA

-852 VSWGYPE
+852 VSWGYSE

-904 AGLKTTEFVVGGKA
+904 AGLRTTEFVVGGKA

-970 DPAEATIR
+970 GPAEATIR

-1018 AGESGSTIAT
+1018 AGESGSTIAA

-1052 ANAEK
+1052 ANAER

-1097 FVGDAAHKVATGTD
+1097 FAGDAAHKVATGTD

-1125 NTSANFSNVAFAI
+1125 NTSANFSNVVFAI

-1146 PVAIDEDAV
+1146 
-1155 TWDARDVQKVYDGE
+1155 
-1169 PLSAYGARAWD
+1169 
-1180 KHGNELSVEYSTDG
+1180 
-1194 VSWVDDPSKVSLT
+1194 
-1207 HSGHLAVKLR
+1207 
-1217 ATGANY
+1217 
-1223 AAGQYAAGSEG
+1223 
-1234 VAVEKRPVTLESE
+1234 
-1247 GADKTYDGTP
+1247 
-1257 LTNGAVS
+1257 
-1264 VTPKGEGVGFVDG
+1264 
-1277 EGVAVTVTG
+1277 
-1286 SQTDA
+1286 
-1291 GESDN
+1291 
-1296 TFYFSFDEGT
+1296 
-1306 SGDDYLVTAKCGK
+1306 
-1319 LKVAANSQQVVVKVK
+1319 
-1334 GSTGGEKY
+1334 
-1342 DGEEHGVEGYTVSYV
+1342 
-1357 VGGAASAGAPA
+1357 
-1368 GFDAGDISFAG
+1368 
-1379 TAKVTGTDAG
+1379 
-1389 SYPMGLDAGD
+1389 
-1399 FGYSGKN
+1399 
-1406 FSNVSFE
+1406 
-1413 VEDGQL
+1413 
-1419 TILPATLT
+1419 PATLT

-1505 AINVTPHGGS
+1505 AINVTPRGGS

-1534 AGFTLE
+1534 AGFTLD
-1540 AATKGTITDAGEL
+1540 AATKGSITDAGEL
-1553 LAEIDAPTIVI
+1553 LAEVDASTIAI

-1578 VTCGKAPLIVTKR
+1578 VACGKAPLVVTKR
-1591 PVTVTSATDSK
+1591 PVTVASATDSK
-1602 VYDGTA
+1602 VYDGAA

-1628 YDFTGEQTAVGT
+1628 YDFTGAQTAVGT

-1669 IAYMPPAPGPG
+1669 IAYTPPAPGPG

-1734 KATSENGAAQSEGK
+1734 KATSGNNAQSEGK

-1763 WVHWFMILGTI
+1763 WVHWLMLLGTI

-1787 RRMTADLDKEMDEVL
+1787 RRMTVDLDKEIDAVL

>member
-1 MRKMALPVA
+1 M
-10 GGGCSQLS
+10 
-18 GDAANLAATL
+18 
-28 GGVDDA
+28 
-34 PARPSGESVGI
+34 
-45 SSPALVGV
+45 GV

-83 ADSTV
+83 ADSAI

-103 STMQLTATT
+103 STIQLTATT
-112 SPSNVE
+112 SPSNAE
-118 GTYVWSSNNDNI
+118 GTYIWSSNNDNI

-140 GVRQGTATVTLS
+140 GVRQGTATVALNYT
-152 YASPDG
+152 SPDSA
-158 NTTLAATHDVTVT
+158 TTLIATHDVTVT

-178 SALFYYLNNPN
+178 WALFYYLNNPN

-201 GLGSGSV
+201 SLGSGSV

-218 PKDNGET
+218 PNDNGKT

-268 GMLPGVTVTDEDVES
+268 GMLPGVMVTDEDVES

-334 LTYREGDT
+334 LTYREGDA

-365 FNGWYIDQALTQ
+365 FNGWYTDQALTQ

-400 VIYDLAGGSWNNS
+400 VIYDLAGGSWNSS
-413 DALVYAAQEG
+413 DALVHAAQEG

-433 RVGHEFA
+433 RVGYEFA
-440 GWTVAGLDGVTTLE
+440 GWTVSGLDGVTTLE
-454 SGVSFTMP
+454 SGESFIMP

-484 RGTGKELSPADT
+484 QGTGKELSPADT

-501 GEVVTANAKSDIE
+501 GDVVTANAKSDIE
-514 GYHLVNPTQA
+514 GYHLADPTQA

-588 TVVPGQTTT
+588 TVVPGQTET
-597 ATVELDGSIVINIYY
+597 ATVELDGSTVINIYY
-612 YQNVTLTASSA
+612 YQNVTLTANSA

-633 VESYT
+633 VEGYT

-645 FAGVTLLGGKG
+645 FASVTLLGGKG

-695 SQQVVVKVKGST
+695 SQQVVVKIKGNT
-707 GGEKYDG
+707 GGGKYDG
-714 EEHGVEGYTVSYV
+714 EEHSVEGYAVSYV

-734 GAPAGFDA
+734 DAPAGFDA

-747 AGTAKVTGTDAGSYP
+747 AGTAKATGTDADSYP
-762 MGLDAG
+762 MGLKAG
-768 DFGYSGKNFSNVS
+768 DFSYAGKNFSNVS

-806 FNGEALEA
+806 YNGEALEA
-814 SEWEVAEGS
+814 SEWEVVESS

-833 SDPVF
+833 VDPVF
-838 SGSQTAPGTSESSI
+838 SGSQTAPGTSESS
-852 VSWGYPE
+852 VVGWGYQE
-859 NTKAGNYEIRTEKGT
+859 GTKAGNYEIRTEKGS

-881 AAETITVEAN
+881 ATETITVEAN
-891 STSATYDGGTHSA
+891 STTATYDGESHSA

-929 SAADAGTYTNNVTG
+929 SATDVGTYTNNITG
-943 TAKVSDAAGNDVT
+943 AAKVTDAAGSDVT
-956 SEFAVEIKDGSLVI
+956 SEFDIEIKDGSLVI
-970 DPAEATIR
+970 DPAEVTIK
-978 PKDASKPYDGTPLV
+978 PKDASKPYDGMSLV
-992 ASEFEAA
+992 ASEFTAT
-999 GFVGGDGVA
+999 GFIGGDGVE
-1008 GVTYG
+1008 GVSYG
-1013 GSQTD
+1013 GSQLNF
-1018 AGESGSTIAT
+1018 GESESTIAGFA
-1028 YEAAGSTKLANY
+1028 AAGSTKLTNY
-1040 KITLGEGRLEVT
+1040 RIALGKGRLEVT

-1138 EDGQLHIV
+1138 EDGQL
-1146 PVAIDEDAV
+1146 
-1155 TWDARDVQKVYDGE
+1155 
-1169 PLSAYGARAWD
+1169 
-1180 KHGNELSVEYSTDG
+1180 
-1194 VSWVDDPSKVSLT
+1194 
-1207 HSGHLAVKLR
+1207 
-1217 ATGANY
+1217 
-1223 AAGQYAAGSEG
+1223 
-1234 VAVEKRPVTLESE
+1234 
-1247 GADKTYDGTP
+1247 
-1257 LTNGAVS
+1257 
-1264 VTPKGEGVGFVDG
+1264 
-1277 EGVAVTVTG
+1277 
-1286 SQTDA
+1286 
-1291 GESDN
+1291 
-1296 TFYFSFDEGT
+1296 
-1306 SGDDYLVTAKCGK
+1306 
-1319 LKVAANSQQVVVKVK
+1319 
-1334 GSTGGEKY
+1334 
-1342 DGEEHGVEGYTVSYV
+1342 
-1357 VGGAASAGAPA
+1357 
-1368 GFDAGDISFAG
+1368 
-1379 TAKVTGTDAG
+1379 
-1389 SYPMGLDAGD
+1389 
-1399 FGYSGKN
+1399 
-1406 FSNVSFE
+1406 
-1413 VEDGQL
+1413 
-1419 TILPATLT
+1419 TIQPATLT

-1453 GETASFAT
+1453 GETASFAA

-1486 NYNVVEG
+1486 NYSVVEG

-1505 AINVTPHGGS
+1505 AITVTPRDGS

-1602 VYDGTA
+1602 VYDGAA

-1628 YDFTGEQTAVGT
+1628 YDFTGAQTAVGT

-1655 DNYEITQVNGTLTV
+1655 DNYEIAQVNGTLTV
-1669 IAYMPPAPGPG
+1669 IAYTPPAPGPG

-1748 QSSENAPAAEQPTSC
+1748 QNSENAPTAEQPTSC
-1763 WVHWFMILGTI
+1763 WVHWLMILGTI

-1779 GAVVLLRR
+1779 GAVVSLRR
-1787 RRMTADLDKEMDEVL
+1787 RRMTADLDKEIDAVL
-1802 SGAKEGSDK
+1802 SGAKEGSGK

>member
-1 MRKMALPVA
+1 MNNTIKHMREAKSSANCTSWGNKIVSVVLSAILLGFGWPAVNPA
-10 GGGCSQLS
+10 EVYAEDGAANGGGGCSQLS

-28 GGVDDA
+28 GGGDDA
-34 PARPSGESVGI
+34 PARLSGESVGI

-59 DSGDSNTPSA
+59 DSGDSNTPSV

-112 SPSNVE
+112 SPLNAE
-118 GTYVWSSNNDNI
+118 GTYIWSSNNDNI

-140 GVRQGTATVTLS
+140 GVRQGTTTVALS
-152 YASPDG
+152 YTSPDG

-194 TSTTQWT
+194 ISTTQWT
-201 GLGSGSV
+201 SLGGGSV

-218 PKDNGET
+218 PKDNGKT

-240 GSTGDEY
+240 NSTGDEY
-247 QVARGSSDWNNIFK
+247 QVVRESEDWNKIFK

-268 GMLPGVTVTDEDVES
+268 GMLPGVTVTDDDVES
-283 ICVKPYKLTNNN
+283 ISIKPYKLTNND

-342 TDIADFADVSLPP
+342 TDITDFPDVSLPL
-355 SKTVGGIEYT
+355 SKKVGGIEYT
-365 FNGWYIDQALTQ
+365 FNGWYTDQALTQ

-413 DALVYAAQEG
+413 DALVHAAQEG

-433 RVGHEFA
+433 RVGYEFT
-440 GWTVAGLDGVTTLE
+440 GWTVSGLDGVTTLE
-454 SGVSFTMP
+454 SGASFTMP

-514 GYHLVNPTQA
+514 GYHLVDPTQA

-563 DSETQS
+563 DPETQS

-588 TVVPGQTTT
+588 TVVPGQTAT
-597 ATVELDGSIVINIYY
+597 ATVELDGSTVINIYY
-612 YQNVTLTASSA
+612 YQNVTLTANSA
-623 TTEYTGELQH
+623 AREYTGELQH
-633 VESYT
+633 VEGYT

-645 FAGVTLLGGKG
+645 FASVTLLGGKG
-656 TDAGD
+656 TDAGN

-683 KTNDGKLVINPN
+683 KTNDGKLVIKPN
-695 SQQVVVKVKGST
+695 SQQVVVKIKGNT
-707 GGEKYDG
+707 GGGKYDG
-714 EEHGVEGYTVSYV
+714 EEHSVEGYAVSYV

-768 DFGYSGKNFSNVS
+768 DFSYAGRNFSSVS

-791 SKREVVVKPKDASRV
+791 SKREAVVKPKDASRV

-838 SGSQTAPGTSESSI
+838 SGSQTAPGASESSI

-904 AGLKTTEFVVGGKA
+904 AGLKATEFVVGGKA

-970 DPAEATIR
+970 GPAEATIR

-1018 AGESGSTIAT
+1018 AGESGSTIAA

-1097 FVGDAAHKVATGTD
+1097 FVGDAAHKVAAGTD

-1146 PVAIDEDAV
+1146 
-1155 TWDARDVQKVYDGE
+1155 
-1169 PLSAYGARAWD
+1169 
-1180 KHGNELSVEYSTDG
+1180 
-1194 VSWVDDPSKVSLT
+1194 
-1207 HSGHLAVKLR
+1207 
-1217 ATGANY
+1217 
-1223 AAGQYAAGSEG
+1223 
-1234 VAVEKRPVTLESE
+1234 
-1247 GADKTYDGTP
+1247 
-1257 LTNGAVS
+1257 
-1264 VTPKGEGVGFVDG
+1264 
-1277 EGVAVTVTG
+1277 
-1286 SQTDA
+1286 
-1291 GESDN
+1291 
-1296 TFYFSFDEGT
+1296 
-1306 SGDDYLVTAKCGK
+1306 
-1319 LKVAANSQQVVVKVK
+1319 
-1334 GSTGGEKY
+1334 
-1342 DGEEHGVEGYTVSYV
+1342 
-1357 VGGAASAGAPA
+1357 
-1368 GFDAGDISFAG
+1368 
-1379 TAKVTGTDAG
+1379 
-1389 SYPMGLDAGD
+1389 
-1399 FGYSGKN
+1399 
-1406 FSNVSFE
+1406 
-1413 VEDGQL
+1413 
-1419 TILPATLT
+1419 PATLT

-1473 SYAITWDG
+1473 SYAIAWDG

-1505 AINVTPHGGS
+1505 AITVTPRGGS

-1534 AGFTLE
+1534 AGFTLD
-1540 AATKGTITDAGEL
+1540 AATKGSITDAGEL
-1553 LAEIDAPTIVI
+1553 LAEVDASTIAI

-1578 VTCGKAPLIVTKR
+1578 VACGKAPLVVTKR
-1591 PVTVTSATDSK
+1591 PVTVASATDSK
-1602 VYDGTA
+1602 VYDGAA

-1628 YDFTGEQTAVGT
+1628 YDFTGAQTAVGT

-1669 IAYMPPAPGPG
+1669 IACTPPAPGPG

-1720 ASDSKETTMPKSAD
+1720 ASDSKEATMPKSAD

-1763 WVHWFMILGTI
+1763 WVHWLMLLGTI

>member
-1 MRKMALPVA
+1 MNNTIKHMREAKSSANCTSWGNKIVSVVLSAILLGFGWPAVNPA
-10 GGGCSQLS
+10 EVYAEDGAANGGGGCSQLS
-18 GDAANLAATL
+18 GDATNLAATL
-28 GGVDDA
+28 GGGDDA

-45 SSPALVGV
+45 SSPALGGV

-83 ADSTV
+83 ADSTA

-112 SPSNVE
+112 SPSNAE
-118 GTYVWSSNNDNI
+118 GTYIWSSNNDNI
-130 LTVDQSGTVT
+130 LAVDQSGTVT
-140 GVRQGTATVTLS
+140 GVRQGTATVALS
-152 YASPDG
+152 YKSPDD
-158 NTTLAATHDVTVT
+158 NTTLEATHDVTVT
-171 SPTAATN
+171 SPTTATEY
-178 SALFYYLNNPN
+178 ALFYYLNNPN

-194 TSTTQWT
+194 ISTTQWAS
-201 GLGSGSV
+201 LGGGSV

-218 PKDNGET
+218 PKDNGKT

-247 QVARGSSDWNNIFK
+247 QVLRGSSNWNNIFK
-261 AYKSVIE
+261 AYKSEIE
-268 GMLPGVTVTDEDVES
+268 GKLPGVTVTDDDVES
-283 ICVKPYKLTNNN
+283 ISIKPYKLTNND

-342 TDIADFADVSLPP
+342 TNITDFPDVSLPL
-355 SKTVGGIEYT
+355 SKKVGGIEYT
-365 FNGWYIDQALTQ
+365 FNGWYTDQALTQ
-377 QVELPYTIDGNVNF
+377 QVELPYTIDGNVSF

-413 DALVYAAQEG
+413 DALVHAAQEG
-423 STQTVKAEPT
+423 STQTVKAKPT
-433 RVGHEFA
+433 RVGYEFA
-440 GWTVAGLDGVTTLE
+440 GWTVSGLDGVTTLE
-454 SGVSFTMP
+454 SGESFIMP

-467 FTATWNKLLACN
+467 FTATWNKLLACK

-484 RGTGKELSPADT
+484 QGTGKELSPADT

-501 GEVVTANAKSDIE
+501 GDVVTANAKSDIK
-514 GYHLVNPTQA
+514 GYHLVDSTQA

-588 TVVPGQTTT
+588 TVVPGQTET
-597 ATVELDGSIVINIYY
+597 ATVERDGSTVINIYY
-612 YQNVTLTASSA
+612 YQNVTLTANSA
-623 TTEYTGELQH
+623 AREYTGELQH
-633 VESYT
+633 VEGYA

-645 FAGVTLLGGKG
+645 FASVTLLGGKG

-683 KTNDGKLVINPN
+683 KTNDGKLVINSN
-695 SQQVVVKVKGST
+695 SQQVVVKVKGSA
-707 GGEKYDG
+707 GGGKYDG
-714 EEHGVEGYTVSYV
+714 EEHSVEGYAVSYV

-768 DFGYSGKNFSNVS
+768 DFRHAGRNFSNVS

-970 DPAEATIR
+970 GPAEATIR

-1018 AGESGSTIAT
+1018 AGESGSTIAA

-1125 NTSANFSNVAFAI
+1125 NTSANFSNV
-1138 EDGQLHIV
+1138 V
-1146 PVAIDEDAV
+1146 
-1155 TWDARDVQKVYDGE
+1155 
-1169 PLSAYGARAWD
+1169 
-1180 KHGNELSVEYSTDG
+1180 
-1194 VSWVDDPSKVSLT
+1194 
-1207 HSGHLAVKLR
+1207 
-1217 ATGANY
+1217 
-1223 AAGQYAAGSEG
+1223 
-1234 VAVEKRPVTLESE
+1234 
-1247 GADKTYDGTP
+1247 
-1257 LTNGAVS
+1257 
-1264 VTPKGEGVGFVDG
+1264 
-1277 EGVAVTVTG
+1277 
-1286 SQTDA
+1286 
-1291 GESDN
+1291 
-1296 TFYFSFDEGT
+1296 
-1306 SGDDYLVTAKCGK
+1306 
-1319 LKVAANSQQVVVKVK
+1319 
-1334 GSTGGEKY
+1334 
-1342 DGEEHGVEGYTVSYV
+1342 
-1357 VGGAASAGAPA
+1357 
-1368 GFDAGDISFAG
+1368 
-1379 TAKVTGTDAG
+1379 
-1389 SYPMGLDAGD
+1389 
-1399 FGYSGKN
+1399 
-1406 FSNVSFE
+1406 FE
-1413 VEDGQL
+1413 IEDGQL

-1461 TGSQTLVGTSAN
+1461 TGSQTLVGTSVN
-1473 SYAITWDG
+1473 SYAIAWDG

-1505 AINVTPHGGS
+1505 AINVTPRGGS

-1553 LAEIDAPTIVI
+1553 LAEIDASTIVI

-1578 VTCGKAPLIVTKR
+1578 VACGKAPLVVTKR

-1602 VYDGTA
+1602 VYDGAA

-1628 YDFTGEQTAVGT
+1628 YDFTGAQTAVGT

-1669 IAYMPPAPGPG
+1669 IAYTPPAPGPG

-1709 TTSDDMGSVPT
+1709 TTSDDMDSVPT

-1734 KATSENGAAQSEGK
+1734 KATSGNNAQSEGK
-1748 QSSENAPAAEQPTSC
+1748 QSPDNASGAEQPTSC
-1763 WVHWFMILGTI
+1763 WVHWLMILGTI

-1779 GAVVLLRR
+1779 GAVVSLRR
-1787 RRMTADLDKEMDEVL
+1787 RRMAADLDKEIDAVL
-1802 SGAKEGSDK
+1802 SGAKEGSVK